1 MTQSQRVLSMDS
13 QLPNNGT
20 MNALFNEKTI
30 KKIIAATLV
39 GVILAAGISTTAFSF
54 SWFSN
59 RNNVTRN
66 IEGKTAGAYFARG
79 RGTKDDPFVINR
91 PIHLYNLAWLQDV
104 GYFDSKK
111 TYFIIEKDL
120 DMTGWTLP
128 PIGNEE
134 HPFIGELDGFDTVHG
149 TNKSA
154 AKISNLTISNNFSDY
169 QRHPSSIKSISGCN
183 AMGFFGTFG
192 EEKKNYAEDAPVA
205 KNFYLDNV
213 TVKSEE
219 KENLIGSLAGYVNG
233 KISGIGISNSTISL
247 PSNKTSFKDYTSNV
261 SDYTSIGYCEDKYK
275 NTAYEKEVALQS
287 SDLDTS
293 QGTEGDGGAEA
304 GNGGSIDMNT
314 MYNNL
319 LSIWDGNEKARM
331 QVPTK
336 RTVTYNLGGTINE
349 AETRVTKWGNDDHT
363 DNDGN
368 IYYYT
373 YYNQK
378 NAGEISSSY
387 TFCFDPLKR
396 GRSFMTLYGRK
407 EITSALSTEVTTI
420 TPKILPYRFIAD
432 STGNNY
438 LSMDENGNIVNKTSK
453 ALATSWFINGQNQIF
468 TRDNNN
474 TQYFLRNVSG
484 SLEITTSS
492 SEATSWTYDQ
502 NNNQISN
509 ENVFINYSE
518 SDGWNLSFSVSYKIT
533 DNSSKYWI
541 CNNGTTLTMPN
552 WSNSES
558 NATLWFIEGEKYATY
573 VNGTKYFLGISS
585 NNSSVVLT
593 TNQSDAFKFNNGY
606 FSIEKTKR
614 TWWGE
619 TYPVT
624 YYMNTETNY
633 SGNSLVIKE
642 THDSKYQ
649 TKIFRAADV
658 SLSISSDDSRSEL
671 TEEATKTTETPTYWT
686 KPTYFPIS
694 GTNGIPDEKNTGY
707 VVSGAYSATD
717 DDPWGDIR
725 VSIFSKS
732 EDEGLSNS
740 GVYDSNNT
748 LQTVYT
754 IDDSGQHTVSSNDFD
769 HYTDSKSKFESILAK
784 DNKYISGLHFMDANI
799 SKDRLI
805 EAEYVR
811 IKNQEYHKEDGY
823 ELPED
828 SIDFQLQRKG
838 YVNFFAG
845 TYYTENTAFFSLHE
859 IERNGSK
866 ISNIREIS
874 EIYENPTAKQA
885 QSYVYKYKDG
895 TYSVPFLHG
904 SRQGIKYDLNG
915 NPLTNTTPTKTK
927 PEGYTETVFKTSW
940 IGKTNS
946 RLEDYCAY
954 YFEIPTN
961 EGEYALGS
969 VSEAA
974 GAYLCYLDIG
984 ANAQRTDITEFHEIK
999 TISVYVYTYPKG
1011 VSFSFIEGV
1020 DAALPIVDERKSASF
1035 SLKESFNGDISVSKS
1050 NDSTVQYET
1059 TGNSQNV
1066 VTEYMFHGYTV
1077 KGNGV
1082 DITKATGLLSS
1093 KIVEDT
1099 ITKITYSLFNEASS
1113 TTIYKKT
1120 TVTEN
1125 GSTTTTNSTL
1135 IDGKESPVDW
1145 PVDLPWNTLPVK
1157 DVATMYVYYVNGKA
1171 VNLVIETTFAE
1182 NYSETEGTHYYKLT
1196 GYEVSITNE
1205 VDVEVVMTQLKDNT
1219 LTVKLKTGT
1228 GETEADYTTLE
1239 INVVTT
1245 LTKNS

>member
-1 MTQSQRVLSMDS
+1 MDS
-13 QLPNNGT
+13 QLPNSGT

-30 KKIIAATLV
+30 KKVITATLV

-79 RGTKDDPFVINR
+79 RGTQDDPFVINR

-120 DMTGWTLP
+120 DMAGWTLP
-128 PIGNEE
+128 PIGNEA

-154 AKISNLTISNNFSDY
+154 VKISNLTISNDFSDY
-169 QRHPSSIKSISGCN
+169 QRHPSSITSISGCN

-192 EEKKNYAEDAPVA
+192 EEKKDYAEDAPVA
-205 KNFYLDNV
+205 KNFYLDKV
-213 TVKSEE
+213 TVKSKEQ
-219 KENLIGSLAGYVNG
+219 ENLIGSLAGYVNG

-247 PSNKTSFKDYTSNV
+247 PSNNHSFKNYTNNL

-275 NTAYEKEVALQS
+275 NTAYEKEVTLQA

-319 LSIWDGNEKARM
+319 LSIWDGNEMSRTR
-331 QVPTK
+331 VPTK
-336 RTVTYNLGGTINE
+336 RTVTYNLDGTINE
-349 AETRVTKWGNDDHT
+349 AETKITEQKEDGIHYSWGNT
-363 DNDGN
+363 
-368 IYYYT
+368 YYYT
-373 YYNQK
+373 YYDQK

-387 TFCFDPLKR
+387 TFAYDPSDN
-396 GRSFMTLYGRK
+396 GRNFMTLYGRK
-407 EITSALSTEVTTI
+407 EITSTLTCEVTTV
-420 TPKILPYRFIAD
+420 TPKALPYRFIAD
-432 STGNNY
+432 PTGNNY
-438 LSMDENGNIVNKTSK
+438 LSMDSNGNIVNQTSK
-453 ALATSWFINGQNQIF
+453 ALASSWFINDKNQIF
-468 TRDNNN
+468 TRDDNN
-474 TQYFLRNVSG
+474 TQHFLRNASG
-484 SLEITTSS
+484 TLEITISS
-492 SEATSWTYDQ
+492 GEATSWTYDQ

-509 ENVFINYSE
+509 EGLFINYSGNR
-518 SDGWNLSFSVSYKIT
+518 GWNLSGYYKIT
-533 DNSSKYWI
+533 DMDSTYWI

-552 WSNSES
+552 TSNSES
-558 NATLWFIEGEKYATY
+558 SATLWFIEGGKYATY
-573 VNGTKYFLGISS
+573 VNGRKYFLGISS
-585 NNSSVVLT
+585 DNSNVILT
-593 TNQSDAFKFNNGY
+593 TNRSDAFKFSNGY
-606 FSIEKTKR
+606 FSIKR
-614 TWWGE
+614 ITGWRMS
-619 TYPVT
+619 T
-624 YYMNTETNY
+624 YYMTTETND
-633 SGNSLVIKE
+633 SGNSLVTIK
-642 THDSKYQ
+642 DQRDWRYQ
-649 TKIFRAADV
+649 TKSADV
-658 SLSISSDDSRSEL
+658 SLSISTDDSKSEIWN
-671 TEEATKTTETPTYWT
+671 EITKTTETPTYWT

-732 EDEGLSNS
+732 SDKGLSNS
-740 GVYDSNNT
+740 GVHGEYNT

-754 IDDSGQHTVSSNDFD
+754 IDDSGEHTVSSNDFD

-784 DNKYISGLHFMDANI
+784 DNDYISGLHFMDAKI
-799 SKDRLI
+799 SKDNLI

-828 SIDFQLQRKG
+828 AIDFHLQRKG

-845 TYYTENTAFFSLHE
+845 TYYTSNTAFFSLHE

-927 PEGYTETVFKTSW
+927 PEGYTKTVFNTKW
-940 IGKTNS
+940 IGKADSSLKN
-946 RLEDYCAY
+946 YCAY

-969 VSEAA
+969 VSGEA

-999 TISVYVYTYPKG
+999 TISVYAYTYPKG

-1035 SLKESFNGDISVSKS
+1035 SLKESFSGDISVSKS

-1125 GSTTTTNSTL
+1125 GSTKTTNSTL
-1135 IDGKESPVDW
+1135 IDGKESSVDW

-1157 DVATMYVYYVNGKA
+1157 DVATMYIYYVNGTA
-1171 VNLVIETTFAE
+1171 VNLAIETTFKE

-1196 GYEVSITNE
+1196 GYKVSITND

-1219 LTVKLKTGT
+1219 LTVKLKTGA

>member
-1 MTQSQRVLSMDS
+1 MDS
-13 QLPNNGT
+13 QLPNSGT

-30 KKIIAATLV
+30 KKIIAATLA

-79 RGTKDDPFVINR
+79 RGTQDDPFVINR

-128 PIGNEE
+128 PIGNES
-134 HPFIGELDGFDTVHG
+134 HPFIGELDGFDTIHG

-154 AKISNLTISNNFSDY
+154 AKISNLTISNKFSDY
-169 QRHPSSIKSISGCN
+169 QRHPSSITSISGCN

-192 EEKKNYAEDAPVA
+192 EEKKDYAEDAPVA
-205 KNFYLDNV
+205 KNFYLDKV
-213 TVKSEE
+213 TVKSKEQ
-219 KENLIGSLAGYVNG
+219 ENLIGSLAGYVNG
-233 KISGIGISNSTISL
+233 KISDIGISNSTISL
-247 PSNKTSFKDYTSNV
+247 PSNNHSFKNYTSNV

-275 NTAYEKEVALQS
+275 NTAYEKEVVLQS

-336 RTVTYNLGGTINE
+336 RTVTYNLDGTINE
-349 AETRVTKWGNDDHT
+349 AETKITEQKEDGNHTYSWGNT
-363 DNDGN
+363 
-368 IYYYT
+368 YYYT
-373 YYNQK
+373 YYDQK

-387 TFCFDPLKR
+387 TFAYDPSDN
-396 GRSFMTLYGRK
+396 GRNFMTLYGRK
-407 EITSALSTEVTTI
+407 EITSTLTCEVTTV
-420 TPKILPYRFIAD
+420 TPKALPYRFIAD

-438 LSMDENGNIVNKTSK
+438 LSMDENGNIVNQTSK
-453 ALATSWFINGQNQIF
+453 ALASPWFINDQNQIF
-468 TRDNNN
+468 TRDSKN
-474 TQYFLRNVSG
+474 TQYFLRNALG
-484 SLEITTSS
+484 TLEITTSS
-492 SEATSWTYDQ
+492 GEATSWTYDQ
-502 NNNQISN
+502 NNNQISDGGL
-509 ENVFINYSE
+509 FINYSE
-518 SDGWNLSFSVSYKIT
+518 NRGWNLSASAYYKIT
-533 DNSSKYWI
+533 DMDSTCWI

-552 WSNSES
+552 ASNSES
-558 NATLWFIEGEKYATY
+558 NATLWYLDGENYATN
-573 VNGTKYFLGISS
+573 VNGTKYYLGISS
-585 NNSSVVLT
+585 NNSNVILT
-593 TNQSDAFKFNNGY
+593 INQSDAFEFNNGY
-606 FSIEKTKR
+606 FSIERGTG
-614 TWWGE
+614 WWN
-619 TYPVT
+619 T
-624 YYMNTETNY
+624 YYMTTEE
-633 SGNSLVIKE
+633 NSLVIKRGRRGWQ
-642 THDSKYQ
+642 YQ
-649 TKIFRAADV
+649 TKLADVSDV
-658 SLSISSDDSRSEL
+658 SLSISTDDSKSEIWN
-671 TEEATKTTETPTYWT
+671 EITKTTETPTYWT

-707 VVSGAYSATD
+707 VVSGAYSATNK
-717 DDPWGDIR
+717 DPWGDIR

-732 EDEGLSNS
+732 SNKGLSNS
-740 GVYDSNNT
+740 GVHGKYNT

-754 IDDSGQHTVSSNDFD
+754 IDDSGEHIVSSNDFD

-784 DNKYISGLHFMDANI
+784 DNDYISGLHFMDANI
-799 SKDRLI
+799 SKDHLI

-845 TYYTENTAFFSLHE
+845 TYYTSNTAFFSLHE

-915 NPLTNTTPTKTK
+915 NPLTNTAPTKTK
-927 PEGYTETVFKTSW
+927 PEGYTKTVFNTKW
-940 IGKTNS
+940 IGKADS
-946 RLEDYCAY
+946 SLKDYCAY

-969 VSEAA
+969 VSGAA

-999 TISVYVYTYPKG
+999 TISVYAYTYPKG

-1050 NDSTVQYET
+1050 NDSTIQYKT

-1099 ITKITYSLFNEASS
+1099 ITKITYSLFNETSS

-1125 GSTTTTNSTL
+1125 DSTTTTNSTL
-1135 IDGKESPVDW
+1135 IDGKESSVDW

-1157 DVATMYVYYVNGKA
+1157 DVATMYVYYVNGTA
-1171 VNLVIETTFAE
+1171 VNLAIETTFKE
-1182 NYSETEGTHYYKLT
+1182 NYSEAEGTHYYKLT
-1196 GYEVSITNE
+1196 GYKVSITND

-1219 LTVKLKTGT
+1219 LTVKLKTGA

>member
-1 MTQSQRVLSMDS
+1 MDS
-13 QLPNNGT
+13 QLPNSGT

-79 RGTKDDPFVINR
+79 RGTQDDPFVINR

-128 PIGNEE
+128 PIGNEA

-154 AKISNLTISNNFSDY
+154 VKISNLTISNKFSDF
-169 QRHPSSIKSISGCN
+169 QRHPSSITSISGCN

-192 EEKKNYAEDAPVA
+192 EEKKDYAEDAPVA
-205 KNFYLDNV
+205 KNFYLDKV

-219 KENLIGSLAGYVNG
+219 QENLIGSLAGYVNG
-233 KISGIGISNSTISL
+233 KISGIGISNSTIRL
-247 PSNKTSFKDYTSNV
+247 PSNNHSFKDYTSNL

-319 LSIWDGNEKARM
+319 LSIWNGNEMSRTQA
-331 QVPTK
+331 PTK
-336 RTVTYNLGGTINE
+336 RIVTYNLDGTINE
-349 AETRVTKWGNDDHT
+349 AETMVTEWKE
-363 DNDGN
+363 DGN
-368 IYYYT
+368 RTDTQGNTYYYT
-373 YYNQK
+373 YYDQK
-378 NAGEISSSY
+378 NASEISSSY
-387 TFCFDPLKR
+387 TFCFDPDDE
-396 GRSFMTLYGRK
+396 GSSFMTLYGRK
-407 EITSALSTEVTTI
+407 EIASTLTCEVTTV
-420 TPKILPYRFIAD
+420 TPKILPYSFIAD

-438 LSMDENGNIVNKTSK
+438 LSMDENGNIVNQTSK
-453 ALATSWFINGQNQIF
+453 ALATSWLTNGKNQIF

-474 TQYFLRNVSG
+474 TQYFLRNASG

-492 SEATSWTYDQ
+492 SEATSWTYDK

-518 SDGWNLSFSVSYKIT
+518 SEGWNLSFSVSYKIT

-552 WSNSES
+552 KSDSES
-558 NATLWFIEGEKYATY
+558 NATLWFIEGGKYATY
-573 VNGTKYFLGISS
+573 VKGTKYFLGISS
-585 NNSSVVLT
+585 DNKNVVLT
-593 TNQSDAFKFNNGY
+593 TNQNDAFTFNNGY
-606 FSIEKTKR
+606 FSIERVKKIL
-614 TWWGE
+614 WWE
-619 TYPVT
+619 TYTT
-624 YYMNTETNY
+624 YYMTIEENNN
-633 SGNSLVIKE
+633 GNSLVISDE
-642 THDSKYQ
+642 QGRQYQ
-649 TKIFRAADV
+649 TKIFRAAEI
-658 SLSISSDDSRSEL
+658 SLSISSDDSKSEL
-671 TEEATKTTETPTYWT
+671 TGEATKTSETPTYWA
-686 KPTYFPIS
+686 KPTYYPIS

-717 DDPWGDIR
+717 NDPWGDIR
-725 VSIFSKS
+725 VSIYDKS
-732 EDEGLSNS
+732 WNKGLSNS
-740 GVYDSNNT
+740 GVYGRYNT

-754 IDDSGQHTVSSNDFD
+754 IDDNGTHTVSSNSFD

-784 DNKYISGLHFMDANI
+784 DNDYISGLHFMDANI
-799 SKDRLI
+799 SKDHLI

-828 SIDFQLQRKG
+828 AIDFHLQRKG

-845 TYYTENTAFFSLHE
+845 TYYPNNNAFFSLHE

-885 QSYVYKYKDG
+885 QSYVYKYEDG

-927 PEGYTETVFKTSW
+927 PEGYSKTVFKTSW
-940 IGKTNS
+940 IGERKS
-946 RLEDYCAY
+946 LENYYAY

-969 VSEAA
+969 VSGAA

-999 TISVYVYTYPKG
+999 TISLYAYTYPKG
-1011 VSFSFIEGV
+1011 VSFSFVEGV

-1050 NDSTVQYET
+1050 NDSTIQYET
-1059 TGNSQNV
+1059 TSNSQNV

-1082 DITKATGLLSS
+1082 DIAKATGLLSS

-1125 GSTTTTNSTL
+1125 DSTTTTNSTL
-1135 IDGKESPVDW
+1135 IDGKESSVDW
-1145 PVDLPWNTLPVK
+1145 PVDLPWDALPVK

-1171 VNLVIETTFAE
+1171 VNLVIETTFKE

-1196 GYEVSITNE
+1196 GYKVSITND

-1228 GETEADYTTLE
+1228 EETEADYTTLE

-1245 LTKNS
+1245 LAKNS

>member
-1 MTQSQRVLSMDS
+1 MGQPVAKL
-13 QLPNNGT
+13 GT

-30 KKIIAATLV
+30 KKIIAAALS

-59 RNNVTRN
+59 RNNVTRD
-66 IEGKTAGAYFARG
+66 IQGRTAGAYFARG
-79 RGTKDDPFVINR
+79 KGTKDDPFVINR
-91 PIHLYNLAWLQDV
+91 PIHLYNLVWLQDV
-104 GYFDSKK
+104 GHFDSKK

-128 PIGNEE
+128 PIGNES
-134 HPFIGELDGFDTVHG
+134 HPFIGELDGLDTVHG
-149 TNKSA
+149 TNKTA
-154 AKISNLTISNNFSDY
+154 VKISNLTISNNFSDY
-169 QRHPSSIKSISGCN
+169 GRHPSSITSISGCN

-192 EEKKNYAEDAPVA
+192 EEKKDYAEDAPVA

-213 TVKSEE
+213 TVKSKEQ
-219 KENLIGSLAGYVNG
+219 ENLVGTLAGYVNG
-233 KISGIGISNSTISL
+233 EISDIGISNSKISL
-247 PSNKTSFKDYTSNV
+247 PASNRSYKNYTSNV

-275 NTAYEKEVALQS
+275 NTAYEKEAILQS
-287 SDLDTS
+287 SDINTS

-319 LSIWDGNEKARM
+319 LSIWNGNEMSRTQA
-331 QVPTK
+331 PTK
-336 RTVTYNLGGTINE
+336 RTVTYNLDGTINE
-349 AETRVTKWGNDDHT
+349 DETKVIEWGDDGKRQT
-363 DNDGN
+363 SGYPKNT
-368 IYYYT
+368 YYYT
-373 YYNQK
+373 YYDQK
-378 NAGEISSSY
+378 NGDEISSSY
-387 TFCFDPLKR
+387 TFAYDPSDN
-396 GRSFMTLYGRK
+396 GRNFMTLYGRK
-407 EITSALSTEVTTI
+407 EITSTLTCEVTTVA
-420 TPKILPYRFIAD
+420 PKALPYRFIAD

-438 LSMDENGNIVNKTSK
+438 LSMDENGNIVNQTSK
-453 ALATSWFINGQNQIF
+453 ALASPWFINDQNQIF
-468 TRDNNN
+468 TRDSKN
-474 TQYFLRNVSG
+474 TQYFLRNASG
-484 SLEITTSS
+484 TLEITTSS
-492 SEATSWTYDQ
+492 GEATSWTYDQ
-502 NNNQISN
+502 NNNQISDGGL
-509 ENVFINYSE
+509 FINYSE
-518 SDGWNLSFSVSYKIT
+518 NRGWSLSASAYYRIT
-533 DNSSKYWI
+533 DMGSTYWI

-552 WSNSES
+552 KSNSES
-558 NATLWFIEGEKYATY
+558 NATLWYLDGENYATN
-573 VNGTKYFLGISS
+573 VNGTKYYLGISS
-585 NNSSVVLT
+585 NNSNVVLT
-593 TNQSDAFKFNNGY
+593 ANQSDAFKFNNGY
-606 FSIEKTKR
+606 FSIER
-614 TWWGE
+614 TETDWWGN
-619 TYPVT
+619 TNPVT
-624 YYMNTETNY
+624 YYMTTEKNY
-633 SGNSLVIKE
+633 SGNSL
-642 THDSKYQ
+642 TASTNQSWQYQ
-649 TKIFRAADV
+649 TKLYQTADV
-658 SLSISSDDSRSEL
+658 SLSISTDDSKSEIFN
-671 TEEATKTTETPTYWT
+671 EITKTTETPTYWT

-707 VVSGAYSATD
+707 VVSGAYSATNS
-717 DDPWGDIR
+717 DPWGDIR
-725 VSIFSKS
+725 VSIYSKS
-732 EDEGLSNS
+732 WRNGLYKS
-740 GVYDSNNT
+740 GVYGENST

-754 IDDSGQHTVSSNDFD
+754 IDDSGEHTVSSNDFD
-769 HYTDSKSKFESILAK
+769 HYTDSKSKFETVLAK
-784 DNKYISGLHFMDANI
+784 DNNYISGLHFMDASI

-904 SRQGIKYDLNG
+904 SRQDVKYDLNG

-927 PEGYTETVFKTSW
+927 PEGYIKTVFKTSW

-946 RLEDYCAY
+946 SLKNYYAY

-969 VSEAA
+969 VSDAA

-999 TISVYVYTYPKG
+999 TISVYAYTYPKG

-1020 DAALPIVDERKSASF
+1020 NAALPIVDDRKSASF
-1035 SLKESFNGDISVSKS
+1035 SLKKSFSGDMSVSKS
-1050 NDSTVQYET
+1050 NDSTIQYET

-1077 KGNGV
+1077 KGNGTT
-1082 DITKATGLLSS
+1082 IEKATGILSS

-1099 ITKITYSLFNEASS
+1099 ITKITYSLFNETAS

-1125 GSTTTTNSTL
+1125 GSTTTTNTTYV
-1135 IDGKESPVDW
+1135 DGKESSVDW

-1157 DVATMYVYYVNGKA
+1157 DVATMYVYYVNGKT
-1171 VNLVIETTFAE
+1171 VNLAIETTFKE

-1196 GYEVSITNE
+1196 GYKVSITND
-1205 VDVEVVMTQLKDNT
+1205 VDVEVVMTKLTDNT
-1219 LTVKLKTGT
+1219 LTVKLKTGA
-1228 GETEADYTTLE
+1228 GETEADYTALE
-1239 INVVTT
+1239 INVMTT
-1245 LTKNS
+1245 LPKNS

>member
-1 MTQSQRVLSMDS
+1 
-13 QLPNNGT
+13 

-30 KKIIAATLV
+30 KKIIAAVLS

-59 RNNVTRN
+59 RNNVTRD
-66 IEGKTAGAYFARG
+66 IQGRTAGAYFARG
-79 RGTKDDPFVINR
+79 KGTKDDPFVINR

-104 GYFDSKK
+104 GHFDSKK

-128 PIGNEE
+128 PIGNES

-149 TNKSA
+149 TNKTA
-154 AKISNLTISNNFSDY
+154 VKISNLTISNNFSDY
-169 QRHPSSIKSISGCN
+169 GRHPSSITSISGCN

-192 EEKKNYAEDAPVA
+192 EEKKDYAKNAPVA
-205 KNFYLDNV
+205 KNFYLENI
-213 TVKSEE
+213 TVKSKEQ
-219 KENLIGSLAGYVNG
+219 ENLVGTLAGYVNG
-233 KISGIGISNSTISL
+233 EISDVGISNSKISL
-247 PSNKTSFKDYTSNV
+247 PASNSSYKNYTSNV
-261 SDYTSIGYCEDKYK
+261 SDYTSIGYCENKYK

-319 LSIWDGNEKARM
+319 LSIWDGNEMSRT

-336 RTVTYNLGGTINE
+336 RTVTYNLDGTINE
-349 AETRVTKWGNDDHT
+349 DETKVTEWDYDGERTANDARNT
-363 DNDGN
+363 S
-368 IYYYT
+368 YYYT
-373 YYNQK
+373 YYDQK
-378 NAGEISSSY
+378 NGDEISSSY
-387 TFCFDPLKR
+387 TFAYDPSDN
-396 GRSFMTLYGRK
+396 GRNFMTLYGRK
-407 EITSALSTEVTTI
+407 EIASTLTTEVTTV

-438 LSMDENGNIVNKTSK
+438 LSMDANGNIVNQTSK
-453 ALATSWFINGQNQIF
+453 ALATSWLTDGKNQIF

-474 TQYFLRNVSG
+474 TQYFLRNASG
-484 SLEITTSS
+484 SLGITTSS
-492 SEATSWTYDQ
+492 SEATSWTYDK

-518 SDGWNLSFSVSYKIT
+518 SEGWNLSFSVSYKIT
-533 DNSSKYWI
+533 DNSSNYWI

-552 WSNSES
+552 KSDSES
-558 NATLWFIEGEKYATY
+558 NATLWFIEGGKYATY

-585 NNSSVVLT
+585 DNKNVVLT
-593 TNQSDAFKFNNGY
+593 TNQNDAFTFNNGY
-606 FSIEKTKR
+606 FSIER
-614 TWWGE
+614 TEKILWWE
-619 TYPVT
+619 TYTT
-624 YYMNTETNY
+624 YYMTIEENNN
-633 SGNSLVIKE
+633 GNSLVLRDE
-642 THDSKYQ
+642 QDRQYQ
-649 TKIFRAADV
+649 TKIFRAADI

-671 TEEATKTTETPTYWT
+671 TEENTKTTETATYWT

-694 GTNGIPDEKNTGY
+694 GANGIPDEKNTGY
-707 VVSGAYSATD
+707 VVSGAYSATNK
-717 DDPWGDIR
+717 DPWGDIR
-725 VSIFSKS
+725 VSIYSKNRWQ
-732 EDEGLSNS
+732 GLSNS
-740 GVYDSNNT
+740 GVHGKSNT
-748 LQTVYT
+748 LETVYT
-754 IDDSGQHTVSSNDFD
+754 IDDNGTHTISSNSFD
-769 HYTDSKSKFESILAK
+769 HYTDSKSKFETVLAK
-784 DNKYISGLHFMDANI
+784 DNNYISGLHFMDANI
-799 SKDRLI
+799 SKDNLI

-828 SIDFQLQRKG
+828 AIDFHLQRKG

-845 TYYTENTAFFSLHE
+845 TYYINNNIKNNAFFSFHE
-859 IERNGSK
+859 IERSGSK

-885 QSYVYKYKDG
+885 QSYVYKYKDE

-927 PEGYTETVFKTSW
+927 PEGYTKTVFKTSW
-940 IGKTNS
+940 IGKRNS
-946 RLEDYCAY
+946 LEDYYAY

-969 VSEAA
+969 VPEAD

-999 TISVYVYTYPKG
+999 TISVYAYTYPKG

-1050 NDSTVQYET
+1050 NDSTIQYQT
-1059 TGNSQNV
+1059 TDQNQNV

-1077 KGNGV
+1077 KGNGM
-1082 DITKATGLLSS
+1082 DIAKATGILSS

-1125 GSTTTTNSTL
+1125 GSTKTTNNTL
-1135 IDGKESPVDW
+1135 IDGKESSVDW

-1157 DVATMYVYYVNGKA
+1157 DVATMYVYYVNGTA
-1171 VNLVIETTFAE
+1171 VNLAIETTFKE

-1196 GYEVSITNE
+1196 GYKVSITND

-1239 INVVTT
+1239 INVMTT
-1245 LTKNS
+1245 LPKNS

>member
-1 MTQSQRVLSMDS
+1 MDS

-79 RGTKDDPFVINR
+79 RGTQDDPFVINR

-128 PIGNEE
+128 PIGNEN

-169 QRHPSSIKSISGCN
+169 GRHPSSITSISGCN

-192 EEKKNYAEDAPVA
+192 EEKKDYAEDAPVA
-205 KNFYLDNV
+205 KNFYLNNI
-213 TVKSEE
+213 TVKSKEQ
-219 KENLIGSLAGYVNG
+219 ENLVGTLAGYVNG
-233 KISGIGISNSTISL
+233 EISDIGVADSKISVPTNNRSY
-247 PSNKTSFKDYTSNV
+247 KDYTSNV

-275 NTAYEKEVALQS
+275 NTAYEKEVTLQAS
-287 SDLDTS
+287 NLDTS

-319 LSIWDGNEKARM
+319 LSIWNGNEMSRTQA
-331 QVPTK
+331 PTK
-336 RTVTYNLGGTINE
+336 RTVTYNLDGTINE
-349 AETRVTKWGNDDHT
+349 AETMVTEWKE
-363 DNDGN
+363 DGN
-368 IYYYT
+368 RTDTQGNTYYYT
-373 YYNQK
+373 YYDQK

-387 TFCFDPLKR
+387 TFCFDPDDE
-396 GRSFMTLYGRK
+396 GSSFMTLYGRK
-407 EITSALSTEVTTI
+407 EIASTLTCEVTTV
-420 TPKILPYRFIAD
+420 TPKILPYSFIAD

-438 LSMDENGNIVNKTSK
+438 LSMDENGDIVNQTSK
-453 ALATSWFINGQNQIF
+453 ALTSSWFINDQNQIF
-468 TRDNNN
+468 TRDNKN
-474 TQYFLRNVSG
+474 TQYFLRNASG
-484 SLEITTSS
+484 VLEITTSS
-492 SEATSWTYDQ
+492 GEATSWTYDQ
-502 NNNQISN
+502 NNNLISN
-509 ENVFINYSE
+509 GELFINYSE
-518 SDGWNLSFSVSYKIT
+518 NRGWSLSASAYYKIT
-533 DNSSKYWI
+533 DISSNYWI

-552 WSNSES
+552 KSNSES
-558 NATLWFIEGEKYATY
+558 NATHWYLDGDNYATN
-573 VNGTKYFLGISS
+573 VNGTKYHLGISS
-585 NNSSVVLT
+585 NNYNVILT

-606 FSIEKTKR
+606 FSIER
-614 TWWGE
+614 TEYDFW
-619 TYPVT
+619 TDTSYIVT
-624 YYMNTETNY
+624 YYMTTERNY
-633 SGNSLVIKE
+633 SGNSL
-642 THDSKYQ
+642 TASTNQNWQYQ
-649 TKIFRAADV
+649 TKLYQAEEA
-658 SLSISSDDSRSEL
+658 SLSISTDDSKSEIFNE
-671 TEEATKTTETPTYWT
+671 TTKTTETPTYWT
-686 KPTYFPIS
+686 KPTYYPIS

-707 VVSGAYSATD
+707 VVSGAYSATNS
-717 DDPWGDIR
+717 DPWGDIR
-725 VSIFSKS
+725 VSIYSKS
-732 EDEGLSNS
+732 WNKGLSES
-740 GVYDSNNT
+740 GVYGRNNT
-748 LQTVYT
+748 LKTVYT
-754 IDDSGQHTVSSNDFD
+754 IDDKGQHTVSSNDFD

-784 DNKYISGLHFMDANI
+784 DNKYISGLHFMDASI

-823 ELPED
+823 ELSED

-845 TYYTENTAFFSLHE
+845 TYYTKNTAFFSLHE

-885 QSYVYKYKDG
+885 QSYVYKYNDG

-927 PEGYTETVFKTSW
+927 PEGYSKPVFKTSW
-940 IGKTNS
+940 IGKADFSLKN
-946 RLEDYCAY
+946 YCAY

-969 VSEAA
+969 VPKAD

-999 TISVYVYTYPKG
+999 TISVYAYTYPKG

-1035 SLKESFNGDISVSKS
+1035 SLKESFSGDISVSKS

-1059 TGNSQNV
+1059 TDQNQNV

-1082 DITKATGLLSS
+1082 DIAKATGLLSS

-1099 ITKITYSLFNEASS
+1099 ITKITYSLFNETSS

-1125 GSTTTTNSTL
+1125 GSTKTTNSTL
-1135 IDGKESPVDW
+1135 IDGKESSVDW
-1145 PVDLPWNTLPVK
+1145 PIDLPWNTLPVK

-1171 VNLVIETTFAE
+1171 VNLVIETTFKE

-1196 GYEVSITNE
+1196 GYKVSITSD
-1205 VDVEVVMTQLKDNT
+1205 VDVEVVLTQLKDNT
-1219 LTVKLKTGT
+1219 LTIKLKTGT
-1228 GETEADYTTLE
+1228 GETEGDYTTLE
-1239 INVVTT
+1239 VNVVTT

>member
-1 MTQSQRVLSMDS
+1 MDS

-30 KKIIAATLV
+30 KKIIAAALV

-79 RGTKDDPFVINR
+79 RGTKDYPFVINR

-120 DMTGWTLP
+120 DMAGWTLP
-128 PIGNEE
+128 PIGNEV

-154 AKISNLTISNNFSDY
+154 VKISNLTISNKFSDF
-169 QRHPSSIKSISGCN
+169 QRHPSSITSISGCN

-192 EEKKNYAEDAPVA
+192 EEKKDYAEDAPVA
-205 KNFYLDNV
+205 KNFYLDKV

-219 KENLIGSLAGYVNG
+219 QENLIGSLAGYVNG
-233 KISGIGISNSTISL
+233 KISGIGISNSTIRL
-247 PSNKTSFKDYTSNV
+247 PSNNHSFKDYTSNL

-319 LSIWDGNEKARM
+319 LSIWDGSKNSRTQA
-331 QVPTK
+331 PIK
-336 RTVTYNLGGTINE
+336 RTVTYNLDGTINE
-349 AETRVTKWGNDDHT
+349 AETKVTEWGY
-363 DNDGN
+363 DGDRRTGGYPKN
-368 IYYYT
+368 TYYYT
-373 YYNQK
+373 YYDQK

-387 TFCFDPLKR
+387 TFCFDPDDE

-407 EITSALSTEVTTI
+407 EITSALTCEVTTI

-438 LSMDENGNIVNKTSK
+438 LSMDENGNIVNQTSK
-453 ALATSWFINGQNQIF
+453 ALATSWLANGKNQIF

-474 TQYFLRNVSG
+474 TQYFLRNASG

-492 SEATSWTYDQ
+492 SEATSWTYDK

-518 SDGWNLSFSVSYKIT
+518 SEGWNLSFSVSYKIT
-533 DNSSKYWI
+533 DNSSNYWI

-552 WSNSES
+552 KSDSES
-558 NATLWFIEGEKYATY
+558 NATLWFIEGGKYATY
-573 VNGTKYFLGISS
+573 VKGTKYFLGISS
-585 NNSSVVLT
+585 DNKNVVLT
-593 TNQSDAFKFNNGY
+593 TNQNDAFTFNNGY
-606 FSIEKTKR
+606 FSIKR
-614 TWWGE
+614 VKKILLWE
-619 TYPVT
+619 TYTT
-624 YYMNTETNY
+624 YYMTIEENNN
-633 SGNSLVIKE
+633 GNSLVARE
-642 THDSKYQ
+642 EQDRQYQ

-671 TEEATKTTETPTYWT
+671 TEENTKTTETPTYWT

-717 DDPWGDIR
+717 NDPWGDIR
-725 VSIFSKS
+725 VSIYSKNRWQ
-732 EDEGLSNS
+732 GLSNS
-740 GVYDSNNT
+740 GVHDESNT
-748 LQTVYT
+748 LETVYT
-754 IDDSGQHTVSSNDFD
+754 IDDNGTHTVSSNSFD

-828 SIDFQLQRKG
+828 AIDFHLQRKG

-845 TYYTENTAFFSLHE
+845 TYYPNNNAFFSLHE

-866 ISNIREIS
+866 ISSIREIS

-885 QSYVYKYKDG
+885 QSYVYKYKDE

-927 PEGYTETVFKTSW
+927 PEGYSKTVFKTSW
-940 IGKTNS
+940 IGKRKS
-946 RLEDYCAY
+946 LENYYAY

-969 VSEAA
+969 VSGAA

-999 TISVYVYTYPKG
+999 TISVYAYTYPKG

-1093 KIVEDT
+1093 KIVEDA

-1125 GSTTTTNSTL
+1125 GSTKTTNNTL
-1135 IDGKESPVDW
+1135 IDGKESSVDW
-1145 PVDLPWNTLPVK
+1145 PVDLPWDTLPVK

-1196 GYEVSITNE
+1196 GYKVSITND
-1205 VDVEVVMTQLKDNT
+1205 VDVEVVLTQLKDNT
-1219 LTVKLKTGT
+1219 LTIKLKTGA
-1228 GETEADYTTLE
+1228 GETEDDYTTLE
-1239 INVVTT
+1239 VNVVTT

>member
-1 MTQSQRVLSMDS
+1 MDS

-59 RNNVTRN
+59 RNNVTKN

-79 RGTKDDPFVINR
+79 RGTQDDPFVINR
-91 PIHLYNLAWLQDV
+91 PIHLYNLSWLQDV

-128 PIGNEE
+128 PIGNEA

-154 AKISNLTISNNFSDY
+154 VKISNLTISNKFSDF
-169 QRHPSSIKSISGCN
+169 QRHPSSITSISGCN

-192 EEKKNYAEDAPVA
+192 EEKKDYAEDAPVA

-213 TVKSEE
+213 TVKS
-219 KENLIGSLAGYVNG
+219 KEQKNLIGSLAGYVNG

-319 LSIWDGNEKARM
+319 LSIWDGSKNSRTQA
-331 QVPTK
+331 PIK
-336 RTVTYNLGGTINE
+336 RTITYNLDGTINE
-349 AETRVTKWGNDDHT
+349 DETKVTEWGD
-363 DNDGN
+363 DGN
-368 IYYYT
+368 KWDPYYYT
-373 YYNQK
+373 YYDQK

-387 TFCFDPLKR
+387 TFCYDPSDF

-407 EITSALSTEVTTI
+407 EITSTRTCEVTTV
-420 TPKILPYRFIAD
+420 TPKALPYRFVAD
-432 STGNNY
+432 STSNNY
-438 LSMDENGNIVNKTSK
+438 LSMDENGNIVNQTSK
-453 ALATSWFINGQNQIF
+453 ALATSWFINDQNQIF

-474 TQYFLRNVSG
+474 TQHFLRNVSG
-484 SLEITTSS
+484 TLEITTSS
-492 SEATSWTYDQ
+492 GEATSWTYDQ

-509 ENVFINYSE
+509 GGLFINYSE
-518 SDGWNLSFSVSYKIT
+518 SDGWNLSAPTFYKIT
-533 DNSSKYWI
+533 DNDGSNFWI

-552 WSNSES
+552 ASNSES
-558 NATLWFIEGEKYATY
+558 NATLWYLDGENYATN
-573 VNGTKYFLGISS
+573 VNGIKYYLGTSS
-585 NNSSVVLT
+585 DNSNVILT
-593 TNQSDAFKFNNGY
+593 TNQSDAFEFNNGY
-606 FSIEKTKR
+606 FSIKR
-614 TWWGE
+614 TEKNFLGW
-619 TYPVT
+619 TYTVT
-624 YYMNTETNY
+624 YYMTTEE
-633 SGNSLVIKE
+633 NSLVIKRNQ
-642 THDSKYQ
+642 KNWRYQ
-649 TKIFRAADV
+649 TKSADV
-658 SLSISSDDSRSEL
+658 SLSISTDDSKSE
-671 TEEATKTTETPTYWT
+671 TWNEITKTTETPTYWT

-707 VVSGAYSATD
+707 VVSGAYSVTD

-725 VSIFSKS
+725 VSVFDKRRNN
-732 EDEGLSNS
+732 GLFNS
-740 GVYDSNNT
+740 GVYDENNT
-748 LQTVYT
+748 LRTVYT
-754 IDDSGQHTVSSNDFD
+754 IDDNGTHTVSSNSFD
-769 HYTDSKSKFESILAK
+769 HYTDSKFKFESILAK
-784 DNKYISGLHFMDANI
+784 DNDYISGLHFMDANI
-799 SKDRLI
+799 SKDNLI

-828 SIDFQLQRKG
+828 AIDFHLQRKG

-845 TYYTENTAFFSLHE
+845 TYYINNNIKNNAFFSFHE

-885 QSYVYKYKDG
+885 QSYVYKYKDE

-927 PEGYTETVFKTSW
+927 PEGYTKTVFKTSW
-940 IGKTNS
+940 IGKRDS
-946 RLEDYCAY
+946 LEDYCAY

-969 VSEAA
+969 VPGAA

-999 TISVYVYTYPKG
+999 TISVYAYTYPKG

-1020 DAALPIVDERKSASF
+1020 NAALPIVDDRKGASF
-1035 SLKESFNGDISVSKS
+1035 SLKESFSGDISVSKS

-1082 DITKATGLLSS
+1082 DIAKATGLLSS

-1099 ITKITYSLFNEASS
+1099 ITKITYSLFNETSS

-1125 GSTTTTNSTL
+1125 DSTTTTNSTL
-1135 IDGKESPVDW
+1135 IDGKESTVDW

-1171 VNLVIETTFAE
+1171 VNLAIETTFKE

-1196 GYEVSITNE
+1196 GYKVSITND

-1219 LTVKLKTGT
+1219 LTIKLKTGT
-1228 GETEADYTTLE
+1228 GETEDDYTTLE
-1239 INVVTT
+1239 VNVVTT
-1245 LTKNS
+1245 LNKNS

>member
-1 MTQSQRVLSMDS
+1 
-13 QLPNNGT
+13 

-128 PIGNEE
+128 PIGNES

-149 TNKSA
+149 TNKTA
-154 AKISNLTISNNFSDY
+154 VKISNLTISNNFSDY
-169 QRHPSSIKSISGCN
+169 GRHPSSITSISGCN

-192 EEKKNYAEDAPVA
+192 EEKKDYAEDAPVA

-213 TVKSEE
+213 NVKSEE
-219 KENLIGSLAGYVNG
+219 QENLIGSLAGYVNG
-233 KISGIGISNSTISL
+233 KISDIGISNSTISL
-247 PSNKTSFKDYTSNV
+247 PANNHSFKNYTSNV

-275 NTAYEKEVALQS
+275 NTAYEKEVTLQT

-319 LSIWDGNEKARM
+319 LSIWNGNEMSRTQA
-331 QVPTK
+331 PTK
-336 RTVTYNLGGTINE
+336 RTVTYNLDGTINE
-349 AETRVTKWGNDDHT
+349 AETMVTERKEDGDRQDSKWDT
-363 DNDGN
+363 
-368 IYYYT
+368 YYYT
-373 YYNQK
+373 YYDQK
-378 NAGEISSSY
+378 NGNEISSSY
-387 TFCFDPLKR
+387 TFAYDPSDN
-396 GRSFMTLYGRK
+396 GRNFMTLYGRK
-407 EITSALSTEVTTI
+407 EITSTLTCEVTTVA
-420 TPKILPYRFIAD
+420 PKALPYRFIAD

-438 LSMDENGNIVNKTSK
+438 LSMDENGNIVNQTSK
-453 ALATSWFINGQNQIF
+453 ALASPWFINDQNQIF
-468 TRDNNN
+468 TRDSKN
-474 TQYFLRNVSG
+474 TQYFLRNASG
-484 SLEITTSS
+484 TLEIATSS
-492 SEATSWTYDQ
+492 GEASSWTYDQ

-509 ENVFINYSE
+509 GGLFINYSE
-518 SDGWNLSFSVSYKIT
+518 NRGWNLSVSAYYKIT
-533 DNSSKYWI
+533 DMDSTYWI

-552 WSNSES
+552 RSNSES
-558 NATLWFIEGEKYATY
+558 NATLWYLDGENYATN
-573 VNGTKYFLGISS
+573 VNGTKYYLGISS
-585 NNSSVVLT
+585 NNSNVVLT

-606 FSIEKTKR
+606 FSIER
-614 TWWGE
+614 TERHWGG
-619 TYPVT
+619 TRTVT
-624 YYMNTETNY
+624 YYMNTRKSNY
-633 SGNSLVIKE
+633 SGNSLTVSE
-642 THDSKYQ
+642 NQSWQYQ
-649 TKIFRAADV
+649 TKLYQTADV
-658 SLSISSDDSRSEL
+658 SLSISTDDSKSEIFN
-671 TEEATKTTETPTYWT
+671 EITKTTETPTYWT
-686 KPTYFPIS
+686 KPTYYPIS

-717 DDPWGDIR
+717 NDPWGDIR
-725 VSIFSKS
+725 VSVYGKNWG
-732 EDEGLSNS
+732 DGLYNS
-740 GVYDSNNT
+740 GVYGKNST

-769 HYTDSKSKFESILAK
+769 HYTDSKSKFETVLAK
-784 DNKYISGLHFMDANI
+784 DNKYISGLHFMDAKI
-799 SKDRLI
+799 SKDHLI

-828 SIDFQLQRKG
+828 SIDFELQRKG

-845 TYYTENTAFFSLHE
+845 TYYTSNTAFFSLHE

-915 NPLTNTTPTKTK
+915 NPLTNTAPTKTK
-927 PEGYTETVFKTSW
+927 PEGYTKTVFKTSW
-940 IGKTNS
+940 IGKADFSLKN
-946 RLEDYCAY
+946 YCAY

-969 VSEAA
+969 VSGAA

-999 TISVYVYTYPKG
+999 TISVYAYTYPKG

-1035 SLKESFNGDISVSKS
+1035 SLKESFSGNISVSKS

-1059 TGNSQNV
+1059 TDQNQNV

-1125 GSTTTTNSTL
+1125 GSTKTTNSTL
-1135 IDGKESPVDW
+1135 IDGKESSVDW

-1157 DVATMYVYYVNGKA
+1157 DVATIYVYYVNGKA

-1196 GYEVSITNE
+1196 GYKVSITND
-1205 VDVEVVMTQLKDNT
+1205 VDVEVVLAQLKDNT
-1219 LTVKLKTGT
+1219 LTIKLKTGT
-1228 GETEADYTTLE
+1228 GETEGDYTTLE
-1239 INVVTT
+1239 VNVVTT

>member
-1 MTQSQRVLSMDS
+1 
-13 QLPNNGT
+13 

-128 PIGNEE
+128 PIGNES

-149 TNKSA
+149 TNKTA
-154 AKISNLTISNNFSDY
+154 VKISNLTISNNFSDY
-169 QRHPSSIKSISGCN
+169 GRHPSSITSISGCN

-192 EEKKNYAEDAPVA
+192 EEKKDYAEDAPVA

-213 TVKSEE
+213 NVKSEE
-219 KENLIGSLAGYVNG
+219 QENLIGSLAGYVNG
-233 KISGIGISNSTISL
+233 KISDIGISNSTISL
-247 PSNKTSFKDYTSNV
+247 PANNHSFKNYTSNV

-275 NTAYEKEVALQS
+275 NTAYEKEVTLQT

-319 LSIWDGNEKARM
+319 LSIWNGNEMSRTQA
-331 QVPTK
+331 PTK
-336 RTVTYNLGGTINE
+336 RTVTYNLDGTINE
-349 AETRVTKWGNDDHT
+349 AETMVTERKEDGDRQDSKWDT
-363 DNDGN
+363 
-368 IYYYT
+368 YYYT
-373 YYNQK
+373 YYDQK
-378 NAGEISSSY
+378 NGNEISSSY
-387 TFCFDPLKR
+387 TFAYDPSDN
-396 GRSFMTLYGRK
+396 GRNFMTLYGRK
-407 EITSALSTEVTTI
+407 EITSTLTCEVTTVA
-420 TPKILPYRFIAD
+420 PKALPYRFIAD

-438 LSMDENGNIVNKTSK
+438 LSMDENGNIVNQTSK
-453 ALATSWFINGQNQIF
+453 ALASPWFINDQNQIF
-468 TRDNNN
+468 TRDSKN
-474 TQYFLRNVSG
+474 TQYFLRNASG
-484 SLEITTSS
+484 TLEIATSS
-492 SEATSWTYDQ
+492 GEASSWTYDQ

-509 ENVFINYSE
+509 GGLFINYSE
-518 SDGWNLSFSVSYKIT
+518 NRGWNLSVSAYYKIT
-533 DNSSKYWI
+533 DMDSTYWI

-552 WSNSES
+552 RSNSES
-558 NATLWFIEGEKYATY
+558 NATLWYLDGENYATN
-573 VNGTKYFLGISS
+573 VNGTKYYLGISS
-585 NNSSVVLT
+585 NNSNVVLT

-606 FSIEKTKR
+606 FSIER
-614 TWWGE
+614 TERHWGG
-619 TYPVT
+619 TRTVT
-624 YYMNTETNY
+624 YYMNTRKSNY
-633 SGNSLVIKE
+633 SGNSLTVSE
-642 THDSKYQ
+642 NQSWQYQ
-649 TKIFRAADV
+649 TKLYQTADV
-658 SLSISSDDSRSEL
+658 SLSISTDDSKSEIFN
-671 TEEATKTTETPTYWT
+671 EITKTTETPTYWT
-686 KPTYFPIS
+686 KPTYYPIS

-717 DDPWGDIR
+717 NDPWGDIR
-725 VSIFSKS
+725 VSVYGKNWG
-732 EDEGLSNS
+732 DGLYNS
-740 GVYDSNNT
+740 GVYGKNST

-769 HYTDSKSKFESILAK
+769 HYTDSKSKFETVLAK
-784 DNKYISGLHFMDANI
+784 DNKYITGLHFMDAKI
-799 SKDRLI
+799 SKDHLI

-828 SIDFQLQRKG
+828 SIDFELQRKG

-845 TYYTENTAFFSLHE
+845 TYYTSNTAFFSLHE

-915 NPLTNTTPTKTK
+915 NPLTNTAPTKTK
-927 PEGYTETVFKTSW
+927 PEGYTKTVFKTSW
-940 IGKTNS
+940 IGKADFSLKN
-946 RLEDYCAY
+946 YCAY

-969 VSEAA
+969 VSGAA

-999 TISVYVYTYPKG
+999 TISVYAYTYPKG

-1035 SLKESFNGDISVSKS
+1035 SLKESFSGNISVSKS

-1059 TGNSQNV
+1059 TDQNQNV

-1125 GSTTTTNSTL
+1125 GSTKTTNSTL
-1135 IDGKESPVDW
+1135 IDGKESSVDW

-1157 DVATMYVYYVNGKA
+1157 DVATIYVYYVNGKA

-1196 GYEVSITNE
+1196 GYKVSITND
-1205 VDVEVVMTQLKDNT
+1205 VDVEVVLAQLKDNT
-1219 LTVKLKTGT
+1219 LTIKLKTGT
-1228 GETEADYTTLE
+1228 GETEGDYTTLE
-1239 INVVTT
+1239 VNVVTT

>member
-1 MTQSQRVLSMDS
+1 MDS
-13 QLPNNGT
+13 QLPNSGT

-30 KKIIAATLV
+30 KKIIAATLA

-79 RGTKDDPFVINR
+79 RGTQDDPFVINR

-128 PIGNEE
+128 PIGNES

-154 AKISNLTISNNFSDY
+154 AKISNLTISNKFSDY
-169 QRHPSSIKSISGCN
+169 QRHPSSITSISGCN

-192 EEKKNYAEDAPVA
+192 EERKDYAEDAPVA

-219 KENLIGSLAGYVNG
+219 QENLIGSLAGYVNG

-247 PSNKTSFKDYTSNV
+247 PSNKTSFKDYTNNV

-275 NTAYEKEVALQS
+275 NAAYEKEVTLQA

-319 LSIWDGNEKARM
+319 RSIWDGNEKSRM

-336 RTVTYNLGGTINE
+336 RTVTYNLDGTINE
-349 AETRVTKWGNDDHT
+349 AETKITEQKE
-363 DNDGN
+363 DGN
-368 IYYYT
+368 RYTGGLITRKTYYYT
-373 YYNQK
+373 YYDQK

-387 TFCFDPLKR
+387 TFAYDPSDN
-396 GRSFMTLYGRK
+396 GRNFMTLYGRK
-407 EITSALSTEVTTI
+407 EITSTLTCEVTTV
-420 TPKILPYRFIAD
+420 TPKALPYRFIAD

-438 LSMDENGNIVNKTSK
+438 LSMDSNGNIVNQTSK
-453 ALATSWFINGQNQIF
+453 ALATSWFINDKNQIF
-468 TRDNNN
+468 TRDDNN
-474 TQYFLRNVSG
+474 TQHFLRNALG
-484 SLEITTSS
+484 TLEITTSS
-492 SEATSWTYDQ
+492 GEATSWTYDQ
-502 NNNQISN
+502 NNNQISDGGL
-509 ENVFINYSE
+509 FINYSE
-518 SDGWNLSFSVSYKIT
+518 NRGWNLSASAYYKIT
-533 DNSSKYWI
+533 DMSSTYWI

-552 WSNSES
+552 TSNSES
-558 NATLWFIEGEKYATY
+558 NATLWYLDGENYATN
-573 VNGTKYFLGISS
+573 VNGTKYYLGISS
-585 NNSSVVLT
+585 NNSNVVLT
-593 TNQSDAFKFNNGY
+593 TNQSDAFEFNNGY
-606 FSIEKTKR
+606 FSIKR
-614 TWWGE
+614 TGLRS
-619 TYPVT
+619 T
-624 YYMNTETNY
+624 YYMTTDKN
-633 SGNSLVIKE
+633 NSLVIKQGR
-642 THDSKYQ
+642 KGCWQYQ
-649 TKIFRAADV
+649 TKTYQTVNV
-658 SLSISSDDSRSEL
+658 SLSISTDDSKSEIWK
-671 TEEATKTTETPTYWT
+671 EITKTTETPTYWT

-707 VVSGAYSATD
+707 VVSGAYSATNS
-717 DDPWGDIR
+717 DPWGDIR

-732 EDEGLSNS
+732 EGNGLFNS
-740 GVYDSNNT
+740 GVYGSNNT

-754 IDDSGQHTVSSNDFD
+754 IDDKGQHTVSSNDFD

-784 DNKYISGLHFMDANI
+784 DNKYISGLHFMEASI

-828 SIDFQLQRKG
+828 AIDFHLQRKG

-845 TYYTENTAFFSLHE
+845 TYYTKNTAFFSLHE

-940 IGKTNS
+940 IGKTSS

-969 VSEAA
+969 VSGAA

-999 TISVYVYTYPKG
+999 TISVYAYTYPKG

-1035 SLKESFNGDISVSKS
+1035 LLKESFSGNISVSKS
-1050 NDSTVQYET
+1050 NDSTIQYET

-1082 DITKATGLLSS
+1082 DIAKATGLLSS

-1125 GSTTTTNSTL
+1125 GSTKTTNSTL
-1135 IDGKESPVDW
+1135 IDGKESSVDW

-1157 DVATMYVYYVNGKA
+1157 DVATMYVYYVNGTA
-1171 VNLVIETTFAE
+1171 VNLAIETTFAE

-1196 GYEVSITNE
+1196 GYKVSITND

-1219 LTVKLKTGT
+1219 LTVKLKTGA

>member
-1 MTQSQRVLSMDS
+1 MDS

-30 KKIIAATLV
+30 KKIIAAALV

-79 RGTKDDPFVINR
+79 KGTQDDPFVINR

-128 PIGNEE
+128 PIGNES

-149 TNKSA
+149 TNKST
-154 AKISNLTISNNFSDY
+154 AKISNLTISNKFSDY
-169 QRHPSSIKSISGCN
+169 QRHPSSITSISGCN

-192 EEKKNYAEDAPVA
+192 EEKKDYAEDAPVA

-233 KISGIGISNSTISL
+233 KISDIGISNSTISL
-247 PSNKTSFKDYTSNV
+247 PSNNHSFKNYTSNV

-319 LSIWDGNEKARM
+319 LSIWDGSKNSRTQA
-331 QVPTK
+331 PTK
-336 RTVTYNLGGTINE
+336 RTVTYNLDGTINE
-349 AETRVTKWGNDDHT
+349 AETMVTKWEK
-363 DNDGN
+363 DGDRYTGGYPKN
-368 IYYYT
+368 TYYYT
-373 YYNQK
+373 YYDQK

-387 TFCFDPLKR
+387 TFCFDPSDF

-407 EITSALSTEVTTI
+407 EITSTRTCEVTTV
-420 TPKILPYRFIAD
+420 TPKALPYRFIAD
-432 STGNNY
+432 STSNNY
-438 LSMDENGNIVNKTSK
+438 LSMDENGNIVNQTSK
-453 ALATSWFINGQNQIF
+453 ALATSWFINDQNQIF
-468 TRDNNN
+468 TRDNSN
-474 TQYFLRNVSG
+474 TQYFLRNASG
-484 SLEITTSS
+484 TLEITTSS
-492 SEATSWTYDQ
+492 GEATSWTYEQ
-502 NNNQISN
+502 NNNQISDGGL
-509 ENVFINYSE
+509 FINYSE
-518 SDGWNLSFSVSYKIT
+518 NRGWNLSASAYYKIT
-533 DNSSKYWI
+533 DMDSTCWI
-541 CNNGTTLTMPN
+541 CNSGTTLTMPN
-552 WSNSES
+552 TSSSES
-558 NATLWFIEGEKYATY
+558 NATLWYLDGENYATN
-573 VNGTKYFLGISS
+573 VNGTKYYLGISS

-606 FSIEKTKR
+606 FSIERGTG
-614 TWWGE
+614 WWS
-619 TYPVT
+619 T
-624 YYMNTETNY
+624 YYMTTEE
-633 SGNSLVIKE
+633 NSLVIKRGRRGWQ
-642 THDSKYQ
+642 YQ
-649 TKIFRAADV
+649 TKLADVSDV
-658 SLSISSDDSRSEL
+658 SLSISTDDSKSEIWN
-671 TEEATKTTETPTYWT
+671 EITKTTETPTYWT

-717 DDPWGDIR
+717 NDPWGDIR

-754 IDDSGQHTVSSNDFD
+754 IDDKGQHTVSSNDFD

-784 DNKYISGLHFMDANI
+784 DNKYISGLHFMDAEI
-799 SKDRLI
+799 SKDHLI

-828 SIDFQLQRKG
+828 AIDFHLQRKG

-969 VSEAA
+969 VPEAD

-999 TISVYVYTYPKG
+999 TISVYAYTYPKG

-1020 DAALPIVDERKSASF
+1020 DAALPFVDERKSASF
-1035 SLKESFNGDISVSKS
+1035 SLKESFSGNISVSKS
-1050 NDSTVQYET
+1050 NDSTIQYET

-1093 KIVEDT
+1093 KIVEDA
-1099 ITKITYSLFNEASS
+1099 ITKITYSLFNETSS

-1135 IDGKESPVDW
+1135 IDGKESSVDW

-1171 VNLVIETTFAE
+1171 VNLAIETTFAE

-1196 GYEVSITNE
+1196 GYKVSITND

-1228 GETEADYTTLE
+1228 GETEDDYTTLE
-1239 INVVTT
+1239 VNVVTT
-1245 LTKNS
+1245 LNKNS

>member
-1 MTQSQRVLSMDS
+1 
-13 QLPNNGT
+13 

-30 KKIIAATLV
+30 KRIIAAALS

-59 RNNVTRN
+59 RNNVTRD
-66 IEGKTAGAYFARG
+66 IQGRTAGAYFARG
-79 RGTKDDPFVINR
+79 KGTKDDPFVINR

-104 GYFDSKK
+104 GHFDSKK

-120 DMTGWTLP
+120 DMSGWTLP
-128 PIGNEE
+128 PIGNES
-134 HPFIGELDGFDTVHG
+134 HPFIGELDGLDTVHG
-149 TNKSA
+149 TNKTA
-154 AKISNLTISNNFSDY
+154 VKISNLTISNNFSDY
-169 QRHPSSIKSISGCN
+169 GRHPSSITSISGCN

-192 EEKKNYAEDAPVA
+192 EEKKDYAEDAPVA
-205 KNFYLDNV
+205 KNFYLKNI
-213 TVKSEE
+213 TVKSKEQ
-219 KENLIGSLAGYVNG
+219 ENLVGTLAGYVNG
-233 KISGIGISNSTISL
+233 EISDVGISNSKISL
-247 PSNKTSFKDYTSNV
+247 PASNSSYKNYTSNV
-261 SDYTSIGYCEDKYK
+261 SDYTSIGYCENKYK

-319 LSIWDGNEKARM
+319 LSIWDGNEMSRT

-336 RTVTYNLGGTINE
+336 RTVTYNLDGTINE
-349 AETRVTKWGNDDHT
+349 DQTKVTEWDYDGERTANDARNT
-363 DNDGN
+363 S
-368 IYYYT
+368 YYYT
-373 YYNQK
+373 YYDQK
-378 NAGEISSSY
+378 NGDEISSSY
-387 TFCFDPLKR
+387 TFAYDPSDN
-396 GRSFMTLYGRK
+396 GRNFMTLYGRK
-407 EITSALSTEVTTI
+407 EIASTLTTEVTTV

-438 LSMDENGNIVNKTSK
+438 LSMDANGNIVNQTSK
-453 ALATSWFINGQNQIF
+453 ALATSWLTNGKNQIF

-474 TQYFLRNVSG
+474 TQYFLRNASG
-484 SLEITTSS
+484 SLGITTSS
-492 SEATSWTYDQ
+492 SEATSWTYDK

-518 SDGWNLSFSVSYKIT
+518 SEGWNLSFSVSYKIT
-533 DNSSKYWI
+533 DNSSNYWI

-552 WSNSES
+552 KSDSES
-558 NATLWFIEGEKYATY
+558 NATLWFIEGGKYATY
-573 VNGTKYFLGISS
+573 VNGMKYFLGISS
-585 NNSSVVLT
+585 DNKNVVLT
-593 TNQSDAFKFNNGY
+593 TNQNDAFTFNNGY
-606 FSIEKTKR
+606 FSIER
-614 TWWGE
+614 TEKILWWE
-619 TYPVT
+619 TYTT
-624 YYMNTETNY
+624 YYMTIEENNN
-633 SGNSLVIKE
+633 GNSLVLRDE
-642 THDSKYQ
+642 QDRQYQ
-649 TKIFRAADV
+649 TKIFRAADI

-671 TEEATKTTETPTYWT
+671 TEENTKTTETPTYWT

-707 VVSGAYSATD
+707 VVSGAYSVTD

-725 VSIFSKS
+725 VSIYSKGRR
-732 EDEGLSNS
+732 EGLSKS
-740 GVYDSNNT
+740 GVYGENSV
-748 LQTVYT
+748 LKTVYT
-754 IDDSGQHTVSSNDFD
+754 IDDKGQHTVSSNDFD
-769 HYTDSKSKFESILAK
+769 HYTDSKSKFETVLAK

-799 SKDRLI
+799 SKDHLI

-811 IKNQEYHKEDGY
+811 IKNQEYHKDDGY

-845 TYYTENTAFFSLHE
+845 TYYTKNTAFFSLHE

-885 QSYVYKYKDG
+885 QSYVYKYNDG

-927 PEGYTETVFKTSW
+927 PEGYSKTVFKTSW
-940 IGKTNS
+940 IGKAGFSLKN
-946 RLEDYCAY
+946 YCAY

-969 VSEAA
+969 VPKAD

-999 TISVYVYTYPKG
+999 TISVYAYTYPKG

-1020 DAALPIVDERKSASF
+1020 NAALPIVDDRKSASF

-1050 NDSTVQYET
+1050 NDSTIQYKA
-1059 TGNSQNV
+1059 TGDSQNV

-1082 DITKATGLLSS
+1082 DIEKATGILSS

-1099 ITKITYSLFNEASS
+1099 ITKITYSLFNETAS

-1125 GSTTTTNSTL
+1125 DSTTTTNITYV
-1135 IDGKESPVDW
+1135 DGKESSVDW

-1157 DVATMYVYYVNGKA
+1157 DVATMYVYYVNGTA
-1171 VNLVIETTFAE
+1171 VNLAIETTFKE

-1196 GYEVSITNE
+1196 GYKVSITND
-1205 VDVEVVMTQLKDNT
+1205 VDVEVVMTKLTDNT

-1228 GETEADYTTLE
+1228 GETENDYTTLE
-1239 INVVTT
+1239 INVMTT

>member
-1 MTQSQRVLSMDS
+1 MDS
-13 QLPNNGT
+13 QLPKNGT

-59 RNNVTRN
+59 RNNVTKN

-79 RGTKDDPFVINR
+79 RGTQDDPFVINR

-104 GYFDSKK
+104 GYFDSKR

-120 DMTGWTLP
+120 DMAGWTLP
-128 PIGNEE
+128 PIGNEV

-154 AKISNLTISNNFSDY
+154 VKISNLTISNKFSDF
-169 QRHPSSIKSISGCN
+169 QRHPSSITSISGCN

-192 EEKKNYAEDAPVA
+192 EEKKDYAEDAPVA

-213 TVKSEE
+213 TVKS
-219 KENLIGSLAGYVNG
+219 KEQKNLIGSLAGYVNG
-233 KISGIGISNSTISL
+233 KISDIGISNSTISL
-247 PSNKTSFKDYTSNV
+247 PANNHSFKNYTSNL

-319 LSIWDGNEKARM
+319 LSIWNGNEMSRTQA
-331 QVPTK
+331 PTK
-336 RTVTYNLGGTINE
+336 RIVTYNLDGTINE
-349 AETRVTKWGNDDHT
+349 AETMVTERKE
-363 DNDGN
+363 DGN
-368 IYYYT
+368 RTDTQGNTYYYT
-373 YYNQK
+373 YYHQK

-387 TFCFDPLKR
+387 TFAYDPSDN
-396 GRSFMTLYGRK
+396 GRNFMTLYGRK
-407 EITSALSTEVTTI
+407 EITSTLTCEVTTV
-420 TPKILPYRFIAD
+420 TPKTLPYRFIAD

-438 LSMDENGNIVNKTSK
+438 LSMNENGNIVNQTSK
-453 ALATSWFINGQNQIF
+453 ALASSWFINDKNQIF
-468 TRDNNN
+468 TRDDNNI
-474 TQYFLRNVSG
+474 QHFLRNASG
-484 SLEITTSS
+484 TLEITISS
-492 SEATSWTYDQ
+492 GEATSWTYDQ

-509 ENVFINYSE
+509 EGLFINYSGNR
-518 SDGWNLSFSVSYKIT
+518 GWNLSVSAYYKIT
-533 DNSSKYWI
+533 DMDSTYWI

-552 WSNSES
+552 SSNSES
-558 NATLWFIEGEKYATY
+558 NATLWYLDGENYATN
-573 VNGTKYFLGISS
+573 VNGTKYYLGISS
-585 NNSSVVLT
+585 NNSNVILT

-606 FSIEKTKR
+606 FSIERIKKYLF
-614 TWWGE
+614 WE
-619 TYPVT
+619 TTVT
-624 YYMNTETNY
+624 YYMTTETSNY
-633 SGNSLVIKE
+633 SGNSLAVSEDQNWRYQIKI
-642 THDSKYQ
+642 YQ
-649 TKIFRAADV
+649 TAEV
-658 SLSISSDDSRSEL
+658 SLSISEDDSKSEIFNE
-671 TEEATKTTETPTYWT
+671 TTKTTETPTYWT
-686 KPTYFPIS
+686 KPTYYPIS
-694 GTNGIPDEKNTGY
+694 ATNGIPDEKNTGY

-717 DDPWGDIR
+717 YDPWGDIR

-732 EDEGLSNS
+732 SREGLSNS
-740 GVYDSNNT
+740 GVHDSNNT

-754 IDDSGQHTVSSNDFD
+754 IDDKGQHTVSSNDFD
-769 HYTDSKSKFESILAK
+769 HYTDSKSKFETVLAK
-784 DNKYISGLHFMDANI
+784 DNDYISGLHFMDANI
-799 SKDRLI
+799 SKDHLI

-845 TYYTENTAFFSLHE
+845 TYYTQNTAFFSLHE

-885 QSYVYKYKDG
+885 QSYVYKYNDG

-927 PEGYTETVFKTSW
+927 PEGYSKTVFKTSW

-946 RLEDYCAY
+946 RLENYCAY

-969 VSEAA
+969 VSGAA

-999 TISVYVYTYPKG
+999 TISVYAYTYPKG

-1035 SLKESFNGDISVSKS
+1035 SLKESFSGNISVSKS

-1082 DITKATGLLSS
+1082 DITKATGLLSN

-1135 IDGKESPVDW
+1135 IDGKESSVDW
-1145 PVDLPWNTLPVK
+1145 PVDLPWDTLPVK
-1157 DVATMYVYYVNGKA
+1157 DMATMYVYYVNEKA
-1171 VNLVIETTFAE
+1171 VNLVIETTFKE

-1196 GYEVSITNE
+1196 GYKVSITND

-1228 GETEADYTTLE
+1228 GETEDDYTTLE
-1239 INVVTT
+1239 VNVVTT

>member
-1 MTQSQRVLSMDS
+1 MDS

-59 RNNVTRN
+59 RNNVSRN
-66 IEGKTAGAYFARG
+66 IEGRTAGAYFARG
-79 RGTKDDPFVINR
+79 RGTQDDPFVINR

-154 AKISNLTISNNFSDY
+154 VKISNLTISNKFNDY
-169 QRHPSSIKSISGCN
+169 QRHPSSITSISGCN

-192 EEKKNYAEDAPVA
+192 EEKKDYAEDAPVA

-213 TVKSEE
+213 TVKSKEQ
-219 KENLIGSLAGYVNG
+219 ENLIGSLAGYVNG
-233 KISGIGISNSTISL
+233 KISDIGISNSTISL
-247 PSNKTSFKDYTSNV
+247 PSNNHSFKNYTSNV

-319 LSIWDGNEKARM
+319 RSIWDGNEMSRTR
-331 QVPTK
+331 VPTK
-336 RTVTYNLGGTINE
+336 RTVTYNLDGTINE
-349 AETRVTKWGNDDHT
+349 DETKVTDWGY
-363 DNDGN
+363 DGN
-368 IYYYT
+368 KWDAYYYT
-373 YYNQK
+373 YYDQK

-387 TFCFDPLKR
+387 TFAYDPSEN
-396 GRSFMTLYGRK
+396 GQYYMTLYGRK
-407 EITSALSTEVTTI
+407 KITSTRTCEVTTV
-420 TPKILPYRFIAD
+420 TPKALPYRFIAD
-432 STGNNY
+432 STSNNY
-438 LSMDENGNIVNKTSK
+438 LSMDENGNIVNQTSK
-453 ALATSWFINGQNQIF
+453 ALATSWFINDQNQIF
-468 TRDNNN
+468 TRDNSN

-484 SLEITTSS
+484 TLEITTSS
-492 SEATSWTYDQ
+492 GRATSWTYDQ

-509 ENVFINYSE
+509 GGLFINYSE
-518 SDGWNLSFSVSYKIT
+518 NRGWNLSAYYKIT
-533 DNSSKYWI
+533 DMDSTYWI

-552 WSNSES
+552 TSNSES
-558 NATLWFIEGEKYATY
+558 NATLWFIEGGKYATY
-573 VNGTKYFLGISS
+573 VNGTKYYLGISS
-585 NNSSVVLT
+585 DNSNVILT
-593 TNQSDAFKFNNGY
+593 TNQSDAFKFSNGY
-606 FSIEKTKR
+606 FSIKR
-614 TWWGE
+614 TEKDSWWSQ
-619 TYPVT
+619 TVT
-624 YYMNTETNY
+624 YYMTTD
-633 SGNSLVIKE
+633 GNSLVIKRGRPGWR
-642 THDSKYQ
+642 YQ
-649 TKIFRAADV
+649 AKSADA
-658 SLSISSDDSRSEL
+658 SLSISTDDSKSEIWN
-671 TEEATKTTETPTYWT
+671 EITKTTETPTYWT

-725 VSIFSKS
+725 VSIYDKN
-732 EDEGLSNS
+732 EDKGLSNS
-740 GVYDSNNT
+740 GVHDEYNT
-748 LQTVYT
+748 LDTVYT
-754 IDDSGQHTVSSNDFD
+754 IDDKGWHTVSSDSFD
-769 HYTDSKSKFESILAK
+769 HYTESKSKFESILAK

-828 SIDFQLQRKG
+828 SIDFHLQRKG

-845 TYYTENTAFFSLHE
+845 TYYTQNNAFFSFHE

-885 QSYVYKYKDG
+885 QSYVYKYEDG

-915 NPLTNTTPTKTK
+915 NPLTNTTPTKIK
-927 PEGYTETVFKTSW
+927 PEGYSKTVFKTSW
-940 IGKTNS
+940 IGKTSS
-946 RLEDYCAY
+946 RLENYCAY

-969 VSEAA
+969 VPKAK

-999 TISVYVYTYPKG
+999 TISVYAYTYPKG

-1050 NDSTVQYET
+1050 NDSTIQYET
-1059 TGNSQNV
+1059 TNQNQNV

-1099 ITKITYSLFNEASS
+1099 ITKITYSLFNETSS

-1125 GSTTTTNSTL
+1125 DSTTTTNSTL
-1135 IDGKESPVDW
+1135 IDGKESTVDW

-1157 DVATMYVYYVNGKA
+1157 DVATMYVYYVNGKV
-1171 VNLVIETTFAE
+1171 VNLAIETTFKE
-1182 NYSETEGTHYYKLT
+1182 NYSESEGTHYYKLT
-1196 GYEVSITNE
+1196 GYKVSITNDA
-1205 VDVEVVMTQLKDNT
+1205 DVEVVMTQLKDNT
-1219 LTVKLKTGT
+1219 LTIKLKTGT

>member
-1 MTQSQRVLSMDS
+1 MDS

-79 RGTKDDPFVINR
+79 RGTQDDPFVINR

-128 PIGNEE
+128 PIGNES
-134 HPFIGELDGFDTVHG
+134 HPFIGELDGFDTIHG

-154 AKISNLTISNNFSDY
+154 VKISNLTISNKFSDF
-169 QRHPSSIKSISGCN
+169 QRHPSSITSISGCN

-192 EEKKNYAEDAPVA
+192 EEKKDYAEDAPVA

-213 TVKSEE
+213 TVKS
-219 KENLIGSLAGYVNG
+219 KEQKNLIGSLAGYVNG
-233 KISGIGISNSTISL
+233 KISGIGISNSTIRL
-247 PSNKTSFKDYTSNV
+247 PSNNHSFKDYTSNL

-275 NTAYEKEVALQS
+275 NTAYEREVALQS

-319 LSIWDGNEKARM
+319 LSIWDGSKNSRTQA
-331 QVPTK
+331 PIK
-336 RTVTYNLGGTINE
+336 RTVTYNLDGTINE
-349 AETRVTKWGNDDHT
+349 AETKVTEWGNDGDRT
-363 DNDGN
+363 YSWRKT
-368 IYYYT
+368 YYYT
-373 YYNQK
+373 YYDQK

-387 TFCFDPLKR
+387 TFCFDPSSK
-396 GRSFMTLYGRK
+396 GHYYMTLYGRK
-407 EITSALSTEVTTI
+407 EITSTLTCEVTTVA
-420 TPKILPYRFIAD
+420 PKALPYRFIAD

-438 LSMDENGNIVNKTSK
+438 LSMDENGNIVNQTSK
-453 ALATSWFINGQNQIF
+453 ALASSWFINDQNQIF
-468 TRDNNN
+468 TRDNKNA
-474 TQYFLRNVSG
+474 QYFLRNASG
-484 SLEITTSS
+484 TLEITTSS
-492 SEATSWTYDQ
+492 GEATSWAYDQ
-502 NNNQISN
+502 NNNLISN
-509 ENVFINYSE
+509 GDLFINYSKNR
-518 SDGWNLSFSVSYKIT
+518 GWYLSASAYYKIT
-533 DNSSKYWI
+533 DISSNYWI

-552 WSNSES
+552 KSNSES
-558 NATLWFIEGEKYATY
+558 NATHWYLDGENYATN
-573 VNGTKYFLGISS
+573 VNGTKYYLGISS
-585 NNSSVVLT
+585 NNYNVILT

-606 FSIEKTKR
+606 FSIERTKR
-614 TWWGE
+614 HFWGD
-619 TYPVT
+619 TYTVT
-624 YYMNTETNY
+624 YYMTTEKNY
-633 SGNSLVIKE
+633 SGNSLIASE
-642 THDSKYQ
+642 NQSRQYQ
-649 TKIFRAADV
+649 TKSYQAVEA
-658 SLSISSDDSRSEL
+658 SLSISTDDSKSEIFNDI
-671 TEEATKTTETPTYWT
+671 TKTTETPTYWT
-686 KPTYFPIS
+686 KPTYYPIS

-732 EDEGLSNS
+732 EDGGLSNS

-754 IDDSGQHTVSSNDFD
+754 IDDKGQHTVSSNDFD

-784 DNKYISGLHFMDANI
+784 DNDYISGLHFMDANI
-799 SKDRLI
+799 SKDHLI

-828 SIDFQLQRKG
+828 AIDFHLQRKG

-866 ISNIREIS
+866 ISNIRKIS

-927 PEGYTETVFKTSW
+927 PEGYTKTVFKTSW
-940 IGKTNS
+940 IGKADFS
-946 RLEDYCAY
+946 LKDYYAY

-969 VSEAA
+969 VSGAA

-999 TISVYVYTYPKG
+999 TISVYAYTYPKG

-1035 SLKESFNGDISVSKS
+1035 SLKESFSGNISVSKS

-1093 KIVEDT
+1093 KIVKDT
-1099 ITKITYSLFNEASS
+1099 ITKITYSLFNETSS

-1125 GSTTTTNSTL
+1125 GSTKTTNSTL
-1135 IDGKESPVDW
+1135 IDGKESSVDW
-1145 PVDLPWNTLPVK
+1145 PVDLPWDTLPVK

-1171 VNLVIETTFAE
+1171 VNLTIETTFAE

-1196 GYEVSITNE
+1196 GYKVSITND

>member
-1 MTQSQRVLSMDS
+1 MDS
-13 QLPNNGT
+13 QLPNSGT

-30 KKIIAATLV
+30 KKIIAATLA

-79 RGTKDDPFVINR
+79 RGTQDDPFVINR

-128 PIGNEE
+128 PIGNES
-134 HPFIGELDGFDTVHG
+134 HPFIGELDGFDTIHG

-154 AKISNLTISNNFSDY
+154 AKISNLTISNKFSDY
-169 QRHPSSIKSISGCN
+169 QSHPSSITSISGCN

-192 EEKKNYAEDAPVA
+192 EEKKDYAEDAPVA
-205 KNFYLDNV
+205 KNFYLDKV
-213 TVKSEE
+213 TVKSKEQ
-219 KENLIGSLAGYVNG
+219 ENLIGSLAGYVNG
-233 KISGIGISNSTISL
+233 KISDIGISNSTISL
-247 PSNKTSFKDYTSNV
+247 PANNHSFKDYTSNV

-275 NTAYEKEVALQS
+275 NTAYEKEVVLQS

-319 LSIWDGNEKARM
+319 LSIWDGNEKSRM

-336 RTVTYNLGGTINE
+336 RTVTYNLDGTINE
-349 AETRVTKWGNDDHT
+349 AETKITEQKEDGNHTYSWGNT
-363 DNDGN
+363 
-368 IYYYT
+368 YYYT
-373 YYNQK
+373 YYDQK

-387 TFCFDPLKR
+387 TFAYDPSDN
-396 GRSFMTLYGRK
+396 GRNFMTLYGRK
-407 EITSALSTEVTTI
+407 EITSTLTCEVTTV
-420 TPKILPYRFIAD
+420 TPKALPYRFIAD

-438 LSMDENGNIVNKTSK
+438 LSMDENGNIVNQTSK
-453 ALATSWFINGQNQIF
+453 ALASSWFINDKNQIF
-468 TRDNNN
+468 TRDDNN
-474 TQYFLRNVSG
+474 TQHFLRNASG
-484 SLEITTSS
+484 TLEITISS
-492 SEATSWTYDQ
+492 GEATSWTYDQ

-509 ENVFINYSE
+509 EGLFINYSGNR
-518 SDGWNLSFSVSYKIT
+518 GWNLSGYYKIT
-533 DNSSKYWI
+533 DMDSTYWI

-552 WSNSES
+552 TSNSES
-558 NATLWFIEGEKYATY
+558 SATLWFIEGGKYATY
-573 VNGTKYFLGISS
+573 VNGRKYFLGISS
-585 NNSSVVLT
+585 DNSNVILT
-593 TNQSDAFKFNNGY
+593 TNQSDAFKFSNGY
-606 FSIEKTKR
+606 FSIKR
-614 TWWGE
+614 RTGWQRS
-619 TYPVT
+619 T
-624 YYMNTETNY
+624 YYMTTETND
-633 SGNSLVIKE
+633 SGNSLVTIK
-642 THDSKYQ
+642 DQQDWRYQ
-649 TKIFRAADV
+649 TKSADV
-658 SLSISSDDSRSEL
+658 SLSISTDDSKSEIWN
-671 TEEATKTTETPTYWT
+671 EITKTTETPTYWT

-732 EDEGLSNS
+732 SNKGLSNS
-740 GVYDSNNT
+740 GVHGKYNT

-754 IDDSGQHTVSSNDFD
+754 IDDSGEHIVSSNDFD

-784 DNKYISGLHFMDANI
+784 DNDYISGLHFMDANI
-799 SKDRLI
+799 SKDHLI

-845 TYYTENTAFFSLHE
+845 TYYTSNTAFFSLHE

-927 PEGYTETVFKTSW
+927 PEGYTKTVFNTKW
-940 IGKTNS
+940 IGKADS
-946 RLEDYCAY
+946 SLKDYYAY

-969 VSEAA
+969 VSGAA

-999 TISVYVYTYPKG
+999 TISVYAYTYPKG

-1050 NDSTVQYET
+1050 NDSTIQYKT

-1099 ITKITYSLFNEASS
+1099 IIKITYSLFNETSS

-1125 GSTTTTNSTL
+1125 DSTTTTNSTL
-1135 IDGKESPVDW
+1135 IDGKESSVDW
-1145 PVDLPWNTLPVK
+1145 PVDLPWDALPVK
-1157 DVATMYVYYVNGKA
+1157 DVATMYVYYVNGTA
-1171 VNLVIETTFAE
+1171 VNLAIETTFKE
-1182 NYSETEGTHYYKLT
+1182 NYSEAEGTHYYKLT
-1196 GYEVSITNE
+1196 GYKVSITND

-1219 LTVKLKTGT
+1219 LTVKLKTGA

>member
-1 MTQSQRVLSMDS
+1 MDS
-13 QLPNNGT
+13 QLPNSGT

-30 KKIIAATLV
+30 KKIIAATLA

-79 RGTKDDPFVINR
+79 RGTQDDPFVINR

-128 PIGNEE
+128 PIGNES

-154 AKISNLTISNNFSDY
+154 AKISNLTISNDFSDY
-169 QRHPSSIKSISGCN
+169 QRHPSSITSISGCN

-205 KNFYLDNV
+205 KNFYLDKV
-213 TVKSEE
+213 TVKSKEQ
-219 KENLIGSLAGYVNG
+219 ENLIGSLAGYVNG

-247 PSNKTSFKDYTSNV
+247 PSNKTSFKDYTNNV

-275 NTAYEKEVALQS
+275 NAAYEKEVTLQA

-319 LSIWDGNEKARM
+319 RSIWDGNEKSRM

-336 RTVTYNLGGTINE
+336 RTVTYNLDGTINE
-349 AETRVTKWGNDDHT
+349 AETKITEQKEDGNHTYSWGNT
-363 DNDGN
+363 
-368 IYYYT
+368 YYYT
-373 YYNQK
+373 YYDQK

-387 TFCFDPLKR
+387 TFAYDPSDN
-396 GRSFMTLYGRK
+396 GRNFMTLYGRK
-407 EITSALSTEVTTI
+407 EITSTLTCEVTTV
-420 TPKILPYRFIAD
+420 TPKALPYRFIAD

-438 LSMDENGNIVNKTSK
+438 LSMDENGNIVNQTSK
-453 ALATSWFINGQNQIF
+453 ALASPWFINDQNQIF
-468 TRDNNN
+468 TRDSKN
-474 TQYFLRNVSG
+474 TQYFLRNASG
-484 SLEITTSS
+484 TLEITISS
-492 SEATSWTYDQ
+492 GEATSWTYDQ
-502 NNNQISN
+502 NNNQISDGGL
-509 ENVFINYSE
+509 FINYSE
-518 SDGWNLSFSVSYKIT
+518 NRGWNLSASAYYKIT
-533 DNSSKYWI
+533 DMGSTYWI

-552 WSNSES
+552 TSNSES
-558 NATLWFIEGEKYATY
+558 NATLWYLDGENYATN
-573 VNGTKYFLGISS
+573 VNGTKYYLGISS
-585 NNSSVVLT
+585 NNSNVVLT
-593 TNQSDAFKFNNGY
+593 TNQSDAFEFNNGY
-606 FSIEKTKR
+606 FSIER
-614 TWWGE
+614 GWLS
-619 TYPVT
+619 T
-624 YYMNTETNY
+624 YYMTTEE
-633 SGNSLVIKE
+633 NSLVIKWGRRGWQ
-642 THDSKYQ
+642 YQ
-649 TKIFRAADV
+649 TKLADVSDV
-658 SLSISSDDSRSEL
+658 SLSISTDDSKSEIWN
-671 TEEATKTTETPTYWT
+671 EITKTTETPTYWT

-707 VVSGAYSATD
+707 VVSGAYSATNK
-717 DDPWGDIR
+717 DPWGDIR

-732 EDEGLSNS
+732 EGNGLFNS
-740 GVYDSNNT
+740 GVYGSNNT

-754 IDDSGQHTVSSNDFD
+754 IDDKGQHTVSSNDFD

-784 DNKYISGLHFMDANI
+784 DNKYISGLHFMEASI

-828 SIDFQLQRKG
+828 AIDFHLQRKG

-845 TYYTENTAFFSLHE
+845 TYYTSNTAFFSLHE

-885 QSYVYKYKDG
+885 QSYVYKYKDE

-927 PEGYTETVFKTSW
+927 SQKVTQKPSLRRV
-940 IGKTNS
+940 
-946 RLEDYCAY
+946 
-954 YFEIPTN
+954 
-961 EGEYALGS
+961 GS
-969 VSEAA
+969 
-974 GAYLCYLDIG
+974 
-984 ANAQRTDITEFHEIK
+984 
-999 TISVYVYTYPKG
+999 
-1011 VSFSFIEGV
+1011 
-1020 DAALPIVDERKSASF
+1020 ERGI
-1035 SLKESFNGDISVSKS
+1035 L
-1050 NDSTVQYET
+1050 
-1059 TGNSQNV
+1059 
-1066 VTEYMFHGYTV
+1066 
-1077 KGNGV
+1077 
-1082 DITKATGLLSS
+1082 
-1093 KIVEDT
+1093 
-1099 ITKITYSLFNEASS
+1099 
-1113 TTIYKKT
+1113 
-1120 TVTEN
+1120 
-1125 GSTTTTNSTL
+1125 
-1135 IDGKESPVDW
+1135 
-1145 PVDLPWNTLPVK
+1145 
-1157 DVATMYVYYVNGKA
+1157 
-1171 VNLVIETTFAE
+1171 
-1182 NYSETEGTHYYKLT
+1182 
-1196 GYEVSITNE
+1196 
-1205 VDVEVVMTQLKDNT
+1205 
-1219 LTVKLKTGT
+1219 
-1228 GETEADYTTLE
+1228 
-1239 INVVTT
+1239 
-1245 LTKNS
+1245 

>member
-1 MTQSQRVLSMDS
+1 MDS

-149 TNKSA
+149 TNKCA
-154 AKISNLTISNNFSDY
+154 VKISNLTISNSFSDY
-169 QRHPSSIKSISGCN
+169 GRHPSSITSISGCN

-192 EEKKNYAEDAPVA
+192 EEKKDYAEDAPVA

-219 KENLIGSLAGYVNG
+219 QENLIGSLAGYVNG
-233 KISGIGISNSTISL
+233 KISDIGISNSTISL
-247 PSNKTSFKDYTSNV
+247 PSDNRSFKHYTNNL

-275 NTAYEKEVALQS
+275 NTAYEKEVTLQS

-319 LSIWDGNEKARM
+319 RSIWDGNEKSRM

-336 RTVTYNLGGTINE
+336 RTVTYNLDGTINE
-349 AETRVTKWGNDDHT
+349 DETRVIKWGNDDHT
-363 DNDGN
+363 DNDGTT
-368 IYYYT
+368 YYYT
-373 YYNQK
+373 YYDQK

-387 TFCFDPLKR
+387 TFCFDPSYN
-396 GRSFMTLYGRK
+396 GHFYMTLYGRK

-438 LSMDENGNIVNKTSK
+438 LSMDENGNIVNQTSK
-453 ALATSWFINGQNQIF
+453 ALATSWFIDGQNQIF

-474 TQYFLRNVSG
+474 TQYFLRNASG

-509 ENVFINYSE
+509 ESVFINYSE
-518 SDGWNLSFSVSYKIT
+518 SDGWNLSTSAFYKIT
-533 DNSSKYWI
+533 DNGSKYWI

-552 WSNSES
+552 KSNSES
-558 NATLWFIEGEKYATY
+558 NATLWFIEGGKYATY
-573 VNGTKYFLGISS
+573 VNGTKYFLGISR
-585 NNSSVVLT
+585 NNRSVVLT
-593 TNQSDAFKFNNGY
+593 TNQSDAFTFNNGY
-606 FSIEKTKR
+606 FSIER
-614 TWWGE
+614 TERYWGE
-619 TYPVT
+619 TRTVT
-624 YYMNTETNY
+624 YYMTTKTSNY
-633 SGNSLVIKE
+633 SGNSLVINDEQDWQYK
-642 THDSKYQ
+642 TKLFQ
-649 TKIFRAADV
+649 TADV
-658 SLSISSDDSRSEL
+658 SLSISSNDSRSEL
-671 TEEATKTTETPTYWT
+671 TKEITKTSETPTYWT

-725 VSIFSKS
+725 VSIYDKI

-740 GVYDSNNT
+740 GVYDKNNT
-748 LQTVYT
+748 LETVYT
-754 IDDSGQHTVSSNDFD
+754 IDDGGWHTVSSNDFD

-784 DNKYISGLHFMDANI
+784 DNDYISGLHFMDANI
-799 SKDRLI
+799 SKDHLI

-845 TYYTENTAFFSLHE
+845 TYYTQNNAFFSLHE

-927 PEGYTETVFKTSW
+927 PEGYSKTVFKTSW
-940 IGKTNS
+940 IGKAGFS
-946 RLEDYCAY
+946 LKSYCAW

-969 VSEAA
+969 VSGAK

-999 TISVYVYTYPKG
+999 TISVYAYTYPKG

-1035 SLKESFNGDISVSKS
+1035 SLKESFSGNISVSKS
-1050 NDSTVQYET
+1050 NDSTVQYKT
-1059 TGNSQNV
+1059 TDQNQNV
-1066 VTEYMFHGYTV
+1066 VTEYMFHGYIV

-1125 GSTTTTNSTL
+1125 GSTKTTNSTL
-1135 IDGKESPVDW
+1135 IDGKESSVDW

-1171 VNLVIETTFAE
+1171 VNLAIETTFAE

-1196 GYEVSITNE
+1196 GYKVSITND

-1219 LTVKLKTGT
+1219 LIIKLKTGT
-1228 GETEADYTTLE
+1228 GETEDDYTTLE
-1239 INVVTT
+1239 VNVVTT

>member
-1 MTQSQRVLSMDS
+1 MDS
-13 QLPNNGT
+13 QLPNSGT
-20 MNALFNEKTI
+20 MNVLFNEKTI

-66 IEGKTAGAYFARG
+66 IEGRTAGAYFARG
-79 RGTKDDPFVINR
+79 RGTQDDPFVVNR

-128 PIGNEE
+128 PIGNES
-134 HPFIGELDGFDTVHG
+134 HPFIGELDGFDTIHG

-169 QRHPSSIKSISGCN
+169 QRHPSSITSISGCN

-205 KNFYLDNV
+205 KNFYLDKV
-213 TVKSEE
+213 TVKSKE

-233 KISGIGISNSTISL
+233 KISDIGISNSIISL
-247 PSNKTSFKDYTSNV
+247 PSNNHSFKDYTSNV

-275 NTAYEKEVALQS
+275 NTAYEKEVALQA

-314 MYNNL
+314 MYHNL
-319 LSIWDGNEKARM
+319 RSIWDGNEMSRT

-336 RTVTYNLGGTINE
+336 RTVTYNLDGTINE
-349 AETRVTKWGNDDHT
+349 AETRVTDRKEDGNRT
-363 DNDGN
+363 YSWGN

-373 YYNQK
+373 YYDQK

-387 TFCFDPLKR
+387 TFAYDPSDN
-396 GRSFMTLYGRK
+396 GRNFMTLYGRK
-407 EITSALSTEVTTI
+407 KITSTRTCEVTTV
-420 TPKILPYRFIAD
+420 TPKALPYRFIAD
-432 STGNNY
+432 STSNNY
-438 LSMDENGNIVNKTSK
+438 LSMDENGNIVNQTSK
-453 ALATSWFINGQNQIF
+453 TLAKSWFINDQNQIF
-468 TRDNNN
+468 TRNSKN
-474 TQYFLRNVSG
+474 TQYFLRNASG
-484 SLEITTSS
+484 SLETTTSS
-492 SEATSWTYDQ
+492 GRATSWTYDQ

-509 ENVFINYSE
+509 GGLFINYSE
-518 SDGWNLSFSVSYKIT
+518 NRGWNLSAYYKIT
-533 DNSSKYWI
+533 DMDSTYWI

-552 WSNSES
+552 TSNSES
-558 NATLWFIEGEKYATY
+558 NATLWFIEGGKYATY
-573 VNGTKYFLGISS
+573 VNGTKYYLGISS
-585 NNSSVVLT
+585 DNSNVILT
-593 TNQSDAFKFNNGY
+593 TNQSDAFKFSNGY
-606 FSIEKTKR
+606 FSIKR
-614 TWWGE
+614 TEKDSWWSQ
-619 TYPVT
+619 TVT
-624 YYMNTETNY
+624 YYMTTD
-633 SGNSLVIKE
+633 GNSLVIKRGRPGWR
-642 THDSKYQ
+642 YQ
-649 TKIFRAADV
+649 AKSADA
-658 SLSISSDDSRSEL
+658 SLSISTDDSKSEIWN
-671 TEEATKTTETPTYWT
+671 EITKTTETPTYWT

-754 IDDSGQHTVSSNDFD
+754 IDDKGQHTVSSNGFD

-784 DNKYISGLHFMDANI
+784 DNKYISGLHFMDAKI
-799 SKDRLI
+799 SKDHLI

-845 TYYTENTAFFSLHE
+845 TYYTSNTAFFSLHE

-940 IGKTNS
+940 IGKTSS

-969 VSEAA
+969 VSGAA

-999 TISVYVYTYPKG
+999 TISVYAYTYPKG

-1020 DAALPIVDERKSASF
+1020 DAALPIVDDRKSASF
-1035 SLKESFNGDISVSKS
+1035 SLKESFSGNISVSKS
-1050 NDSTVQYET
+1050 NDSTIQYET

-1082 DITKATGLLSS
+1082 DIKKATGILSS

-1099 ITKITYSLFNEASS
+1099 ITKITYSLFNETAS

-1125 GSTTTTNSTL
+1125 GSTTTTNTTYV
-1135 IDGKESPVDW
+1135 DGKESSVDW

-1157 DVATMYVYYVNGKA
+1157 DVATMYVYYVNGTA
-1171 VNLVIETTFAE
+1171 VNLAIETTFKE

-1196 GYEVSITNE
+1196 GYKVSITND
-1205 VDVEVVMTQLKDNT
+1205 VDVEVVMTKLTDNT

-1228 GETEADYTTLE
+1228 GETENDYTTLE
-1239 INVVTT
+1239 INVMTT

>member
-1 MTQSQRVLSMDS
+1 MDS
-13 QLPNNGT
+13 QLPNSGT

-39 GVILAAGISTTAFSF
+39 GVILAAGISTTTFSF

-79 RGTKDDPFVINR
+79 RGTQDDPFVINR

-128 PIGNEE
+128 PIGNES

-154 AKISNLTISNNFSDY
+154 AKISNLTISNDFSDY
-169 QRHPSSIKSISGCN
+169 QRHPSSITSISGCN

-205 KNFYLDNV
+205 KNFYLDKV
-213 TVKSEE
+213 TVKSKEQ
-219 KENLIGSLAGYVNG
+219 ENLIGSLAGYVNG

-247 PSNKTSFKDYTSNV
+247 PSDNRSFKHYTNNL

-275 NTAYEKEVALQS
+275 NTAYEKEVTLQA

-319 LSIWDGNEKARM
+319 RSIWDGNEMSRTR
-331 QVPTK
+331 VPTK
-336 RTVTYNLGGTINE
+336 RTVTYNLDGTINE
-349 AETRVTKWGNDDHT
+349 DETNVTEWGYDGERTANDAKNT
-363 DNDGN
+363 S
-368 IYYYT
+368 YYYT
-373 YYNQK
+373 YCDQK
-378 NAGEISSSY
+378 NGGEISSSY
-387 TFCFDPLKR
+387 TFAYDPSDN
-396 GRSFMTLYGRK
+396 GQYYMTLYGRK
-407 EITSALSTEVTTI
+407 KITSTRTCEVTTV
-420 TPKILPYRFIAD
+420 TPKPVPYRFIAD
-432 STGNNY
+432 STSNNY
-438 LSMDENGNIVNKTSK
+438 LSMDENGSIVNQTSK
-453 ALATSWFINGQNQIF
+453 AIATSWFINDQNQIF
-468 TRDNNN
+468 TRDNKNA
-474 TQYFLRNVSG
+474 QYFLRNASG
-484 SLEITTSS
+484 ALEITTSS
-492 SEATSWTYDQ
+492 GEATSWAYDQ
-502 NNNQISN
+502 NNNLISN
-509 ENVFINYSE
+509 GDLFINYSE
-518 SDGWNLSFSVSYKIT
+518 NRGWYLSASAYYKIT
-533 DNSSKYWI
+533 DMGSAYWI
-541 CNNGTTLTMPN
+541 CNSGTTLTMPN
-552 WSNSES
+552 KFNSES
-558 NATLWFIEGEKYATY
+558 NATRWYLDGENYATN
-573 VNGTKYFLGISS
+573 VNGTKYYLGISS
-585 NNSSVVLT
+585 NNYNVILT

-606 FSIEKTKR
+606 FSIER
-614 TWWGE
+614 TEYDFW
-619 TYPVT
+619 TDTSYIVT
-624 YYMNTETNY
+624 YYMTTERNY
-633 SGNSLVIKE
+633 SGNSL
-642 THDSKYQ
+642 TASTNQNWQYQ
-649 TKIFRAADV
+649 TKLYQAEEA
-658 SLSISSDDSRSEL
+658 SLSISTDDSKSEIFNE
-671 TEEATKTTETPTYWT
+671 TTKTTETPTYWT

-717 DDPWGDIR
+717 NDPWGDIR
-725 VSIFSKS
+725 VSIYSKS
-732 EDEGLSNS
+732 WRNGLYNS
-740 GVYDSNNT
+740 GVYGKNST

-754 IDDSGQHTVSSNDFD
+754 IDDKGQHTVSSNDFD

-784 DNKYISGLHFMDANI
+784 NNKYISGLHFMDASI

-845 TYYTENTAFFSLHE
+845 TYYTQNTAFFSLHE

-885 QSYVYKYKDG
+885 QSYVYKYEDG

-927 PEGYTETVFKTSW
+927 PEGYSKTVFKTSW
-940 IGKTNS
+940 IGKADFSLKN
-946 RLEDYCAY
+946 YCAY

-969 VSEAA
+969 VSGAA

-999 TISVYVYTYPKG
+999 TINVYAYTYPKG

-1035 SLKESFNGDISVSKS
+1035 SLKESFSGNISVSKS

-1059 TGNSQNV
+1059 TDQNQNV

-1077 KGNGV
+1077 KGNGA

-1125 GSTTTTNSTL
+1125 DSTTTTNSTL

-1145 PVDLPWNTLPVK
+1145 PVDLPWSTLPVK
-1157 DVATMYVYYVNGKA
+1157 DVATMYVYYVNGTA
-1171 VNLVIETTFAE
+1171 VNLAIETTFKE

-1196 GYEVSITNE
+1196 GYKVSITND
-1205 VDVEVVMTQLKDNT
+1205 VDVEVVMTQLEDNT
-1219 LTVKLKTGT
+1219 LTVKLKTGA

>member
-1 MTQSQRVLSMDS
+1 MDS

-79 RGTKDDPFVINR
+79 RGTQDDPFVINR

-128 PIGNEE
+128 PIGNES

-154 AKISNLTISNNFSDY
+154 VKISNLTISNKFSDY
-169 QRHPSSIKSISGCN
+169 QRHPSSITSISGCN

-192 EEKKNYAEDAPVA
+192 EEKKDYAEDAPVA
-205 KNFYLDNV
+205 KNFYLDKV
-213 TVKSEE
+213 TVKSKEQ
-219 KENLIGSLAGYVNG
+219 ENLIGSLAGYVNG
-233 KISGIGISNSTISL
+233 KISDIGISNSTISL
-247 PSNKTSFKDYTSNV
+247 PSNNHSFKNYTSNV

-319 LSIWDGNEKARM
+319 LSIWDGSKNSRTQA
-331 QVPTK
+331 PIK
-336 RTVTYNLGGTINE
+336 RTVTYNLDGTINE
-349 AETRVTKWGNDDHT
+349 AETKVTEWGY
-363 DNDGN
+363 DGDRRTGGYPKN
-368 IYYYT
+368 TYYYT
-373 YYNQK
+373 YYDQK

-387 TFCFDPLKR
+387 TFCFDPDDE

-407 EITSALSTEVTTI
+407 EITSTLTCEVTTI

-438 LSMDENGNIVNKTSK
+438 LSMDENGNIVNQTSK
-453 ALATSWFINGQNQIF
+453 ALATSWLANGKNQIF

-474 TQYFLRNVSG
+474 TQYFLRNASG

-492 SEATSWTYDQ
+492 SEATSWTYDK

-518 SDGWNLSFSVSYKIT
+518 SEGWNLSFSVSYKIT
-533 DNSSKYWI
+533 DNTSNFWI

-552 WSNSES
+552 RSNSES
-558 NATLWFIEGEKYATY
+558 NATLWFIEGGKYATY
-573 VNGTKYFLGISS
+573 VNGTKYYLGISS
-585 NNSSVVLT
+585 DNSNVILT
-593 TNQSDAFKFNNGY
+593 TNQSDAFEFNNGY
-606 FSIEKTKR
+606 FSIKR
-614 TWWGE
+614 TEKGFMGLPR
-619 TYPVT
+619 PVT
-624 YYMNTETNY
+624 YYMTTEKNY
-633 SGNSLVIKE
+633 SGNSLVTIKGQQ
-642 THDSKYQ
+642 DWRYQ
-649 TKIFRAADV
+649 TKIFRAAEI
-658 SLSISSDDSRSEL
+658 SLSISSDDSKSEL
-671 TEEATKTTETPTYWT
+671 TGEATKTSETPTYWT
-686 KPTYFPIS
+686 KPTYYPIS
-694 GTNGIPDEKNTGY
+694 GANGIPDEKNTGY

-717 DDPWGDIR
+717 NDPWGDIR
-725 VSIFSKS
+725 VSIYSKNRWQ
-732 EDEGLSNS
+732 GLSNS
-740 GVYDSNNT
+740 GVHDESNT
-748 LQTVYT
+748 LETVYT
-754 IDDSGQHTVSSNDFD
+754 IDDSGEHTVSSNDFD

-784 DNKYISGLHFMDANI
+784 DNDYISGLHFMDAKI
-799 SKDRLI
+799 SKDHLI

-885 QSYVYKYKDG
+885 QSYVYKYNDG

-904 SRQGIKYDLNG
+904 SRQGVKYDLNG

-940 IGKTNS
+940 IGKTSS

-999 TISVYVYTYPKG
+999 TISVYAYTYPKG

-1020 DAALPIVDERKSASF
+1020 DAALPIVDERKNASF
-1035 SLKESFNGDISVSKS
+1035 SLKESFSGDISVSKS

-1082 DITKATGLLSS
+1082 DIAKATGLLSS

-1120 TVTEN
+1120 TVTEK

-1135 IDGKESPVDW
+1135 IDGKESSVDW

-1157 DVATMYVYYVNGKA
+1157 DVATIYVYYVNGKA
-1171 VNLVIETTFAE
+1171 VNLAIETTFKE

-1196 GYEVSITNE
+1196 GYKVSITND

>member
-1 MTQSQRVLSMDS
+1 MDS

-59 RNNVTRN
+59 RNNVARN

-79 RGTKDDPFVINR
+79 RGTQDDPFVINR
-91 PIHLYNLAWLQDV
+91 PIHLYNLSWLQDV

-128 PIGNEE
+128 PIGNEA

-149 TNKSA
+149 TNKSTV
-154 AKISNLTISNNFSDY
+154 KISNLTISNKFSDY
-169 QRHPSSIKSISGCN
+169 QRHPSSITSISGCN

-219 KENLIGSLAGYVNG
+219 QENLIGSLAGYVNG
-233 KISGIGISNSTISL
+233 KISGIGISNSTIRL
-247 PSNKTSFKDYTSNV
+247 PSNNHSFKDYTSNL

-319 LSIWDGNEKARM
+319 LSIWDGSKNSRTQA
-331 QVPTK
+331 PIK
-336 RTVTYNLGGTINE
+336 RNVTYNLDGTINE
-349 AETRVTKWGNDDHT
+349 AETKVTEWGDDGDRT
-363 DNDGN
+363 YSWRKT
-368 IYYYT
+368 YYYT
-373 YYNQK
+373 YYDQK

-387 TFCFDPLKR
+387 TFCFDPSSK
-396 GRSFMTLYGRK
+396 GHYYMTLYGRK
-407 EITSALSTEVTTI
+407 EITSTLTCEVTTVA
-420 TPKILPYRFIAD
+420 PKALPYRFIAD

-438 LSMDENGNIVNKTSK
+438 LSMDENGNIVNQTSK
-453 ALATSWFINGQNQIF
+453 ALASSWFINDQNQIF
-468 TRDNNN
+468 TRDNKNA
-474 TQYFLRNVSG
+474 QYFLRNASG
-484 SLEITTSS
+484 TLEITTSS
-492 SEATSWTYDQ
+492 GEATSWAYDQ
-502 NNNQISN
+502 NNNLISN
-509 ENVFINYSE
+509 GDLFINYSKNR
-518 SDGWNLSFSVSYKIT
+518 GWYLSASAYYKIT
-533 DNSSKYWI
+533 DISSNYWI

-552 WSNSES
+552 KSNSES
-558 NATLWFIEGEKYATY
+558 NATHWYLDGENYATN
-573 VNGTKYFLGISS
+573 VNGTKYYLGISS
-585 NNSSVVLT
+585 NNYNVILT

-606 FSIEKTKR
+606 FSIERTKR
-614 TWWGE
+614 HFWGD
-619 TYPVT
+619 TYTVT
-624 YYMNTETNY
+624 YYMTTEKNY
-633 SGNSLVIKE
+633 SGNSLIASE
-642 THDSKYQ
+642 NQSRQYQ
-649 TKIFRAADV
+649 TKSYQAVEA
-658 SLSISSDDSRSEL
+658 SLSISTDDSKSEIFNDI
-671 TEEATKTTETPTYWT
+671 TKTTETPTYWT
-686 KPTYFPIS
+686 KPTYYPIS

-754 IDDSGQHTVSSNDFD
+754 IDDKGQHTVSSNDFD

-784 DNKYISGLHFMDANI
+784 DNDYISGLHFMDANI
-799 SKDRLI
+799 SKDHLI

-828 SIDFQLQRKG
+828 AIDFHLQRKG

-845 TYYTENTAFFSLHE
+845 TYYTSNTAFFSLHE

-927 PEGYTETVFKTSW
+927 PEGYTKTVFKTSW
-940 IGKTNS
+940 IGKADFS
-946 RLEDYCAY
+946 LKDYYAY

-969 VSEAA
+969 VSGAA

-999 TISVYVYTYPKG
+999 TISVYAYTYPKG

-1020 DAALPIVDERKSASF
+1020 NAALPIVDDRKGASF
-1035 SLKESFNGDISVSKS
+1035 SLKESFSGDISVSKS

-1059 TGNSQNV
+1059 TDQNQNV

-1082 DITKATGLLSS
+1082 DIAKATGLLSS

-1120 TVTEN
+1120 TVTEK

-1135 IDGKESPVDW
+1135 IDGKESSVDW

-1171 VNLVIETTFAE
+1171 VNLAIETTFAE
-1182 NYSETEGTHYYKLT
+1182 NYSESEGTHYYKLT
-1196 GYEVSITNE
+1196 GYKVSITND
-1205 VDVEVVMTQLKDNT
+1205 VDVEVVLTQLKDNT

-1228 GETEADYTTLE
+1228 GETEDDYTTLE
-1239 INVVTT
+1239 VNVVTT
-1245 LTKNS
+1245 LTKSS

>member
-1 MTQSQRVLSMDS
+1 MDS
-13 QLPNNGT
+13 QLPNSGT

-79 RGTKDDPFVINR
+79 RGTQDDPFVINR

-128 PIGNEE
+128 PIGNES
-134 HPFIGELDGFDTVHG
+134 HPFIGELDGFDTIHG

-154 AKISNLTISNNFSDY
+154 AKISNLTISNKFSDY
-169 QRHPSSIKSISGCN
+169 QRHPSSITSISGCN

-192 EEKKNYAEDAPVA
+192 EEKKDYAEDAPVA
-205 KNFYLDNV
+205 KNFYLDKV
-213 TVKSEE
+213 TVKSKEQ
-219 KENLIGSLAGYVNG
+219 ENLIGSLAGYVNG
-233 KISGIGISNSTISL
+233 KISDIGISNSTISL
-247 PSNKTSFKDYTSNV
+247 PSNNHSFKNYTSNV

-275 NTAYEKEVALQS
+275 NTAYEKEVVLQS

-319 LSIWDGNEKARM
+319 RSIWDGNEKSRM

-336 RTVTYNLGGTINE
+336 RTVTYNLDGTINE
-349 AETRVTKWGNDDHT
+349 AETKITEQKEDGNHTYSWGNT
-363 DNDGN
+363 
-368 IYYYT
+368 YYYT
-373 YYNQK
+373 YYDQK

-387 TFCFDPLKR
+387 TFAYDPSDN
-396 GRSFMTLYGRK
+396 GRNFMTLYGRK
-407 EITSALSTEVTTI
+407 EITSTLTCEVTTV
-420 TPKILPYRFIAD
+420 TPKALPYRFIAD

-438 LSMDENGNIVNKTSK
+438 LSMDENGNIVNQTSK
-453 ALATSWFINGQNQIF
+453 ALASPWFINDQNQIF
-468 TRDNNN
+468 TRDSKN
-474 TQYFLRNVSG
+474 TQYFLRNALG
-484 SLEITTSS
+484 TLEITTSS
-492 SEATSWTYDQ
+492 GEATSWTYDQ
-502 NNNQISN
+502 NNNQISDGGL
-509 ENVFINYSE
+509 FINYSE
-518 SDGWNLSFSVSYKIT
+518 NRGWNLSASAYYKIT
-533 DNSSKYWI
+533 DMDSTCWI

-552 WSNSES
+552 ASNSES
-558 NATLWFIEGEKYATY
+558 NATLWYLDGENYATN
-573 VNGTKYFLGISS
+573 VNGTKYYLGISS
-585 NNSSVVLT
+585 NNSNVILT
-593 TNQSDAFKFNNGY
+593 INQSDAFEFNNGY
-606 FSIEKTKR
+606 FSIERGTG
-614 TWWGE
+614 WWN
-619 TYPVT
+619 T
-624 YYMNTETNY
+624 YYMTTEE
-633 SGNSLVIKE
+633 NSLVIKRGRRGWQ
-642 THDSKYQ
+642 YQ
-649 TKIFRAADV
+649 TKLADVSDV
-658 SLSISSDDSRSEL
+658 SLSISTDDSKSEIWN
-671 TEEATKTTETPTYWT
+671 EITKTTETPTYWT

-707 VVSGAYSATD
+707 VVSGAYSATNK
-717 DDPWGDIR
+717 DPWGDIR

-732 EDEGLSNS
+732 SNKGLSNS
-740 GVYDSNNT
+740 GVHDEYNT

-754 IDDSGQHTVSSNDFD
+754 IDDSGEHIVSSSDFD

-784 DNKYISGLHFMDANI
+784 DNDYISGLHFMDANI
-799 SKDRLI
+799 SKDHLI

-828 SIDFQLQRKG
+828 SIDFHLQRKG

-915 NPLTNTTPTKTK
+915 NPLTNTAPTKTK
-927 PEGYTETVFKTSW
+927 PEGYTKTVFNTKW
-940 IGKTNS
+940 IGKADS
-946 RLEDYCAY
+946 SLKDYCAY

-969 VSEAA
+969 VSGAA

-999 TISVYVYTYPKG
+999 TISVYAYTYPKG

-1035 SLKESFNGDISVSKS
+1035 SLKESFSGNISVSKS
-1050 NDSTVQYET
+1050 NDSTIQYET

-1099 ITKITYSLFNEASS
+1099 ITKITYSLFNETSS

-1125 GSTTTTNSTL
+1125 DSTTTTNSTL
-1135 IDGKESPVDW
+1135 IDGKESSVDW
-1145 PVDLPWNTLPVK
+1145 PVDLPWDALPVK
-1157 DVATMYVYYVNGKA
+1157 DVATMYVYYVNGTA
-1171 VNLVIETTFAE
+1171 VNLAIETTFKE
-1182 NYSETEGTHYYKLT
+1182 NYSEAEGTHYYKLT
-1196 GYEVSITNE
+1196 GYKVSITND

-1219 LTVKLKTGT
+1219 LTVKLKTGA

>member
-1 MTQSQRVLSMDS
+1 MDS

-128 PIGNEE
+128 PIGNES

-154 AKISNLTISNNFSDY
+154 VKISNLTISNKFSDY
-169 QRHPSSIKSISGCN
+169 QRHPSSITSISRCN

-205 KNFYLDNV
+205 KNFYLDKV

-219 KENLIGSLAGYVNG
+219 QENLIGSLAGYVNG

-319 LSIWDGNEKARM
+319 LSIWDGSKNSRTQA
-331 QVPTK
+331 PIK
-336 RTVTYNLGGTINE
+336 RTVTYNLDGTINE
-349 AETRVTKWGNDDHT
+349 AETKVTEWGNDGDRT
-363 DNDGN
+363 YSWRKT
-368 IYYYT
+368 YYYT
-373 YYNQK
+373 YYDQK

-387 TFCFDPLKR
+387 TFCFDPSSK
-396 GRSFMTLYGRK
+396 GHYYMTLYGRK
-407 EITSALSTEVTTI
+407 EITSTLTCEVTTVA
-420 TPKILPYRFIAD
+420 PKALPYRFIAD

-438 LSMDENGNIVNKTSK
+438 LSMDENGNIVNQTSK
-453 ALATSWFINGQNQIF
+453 ALASSWFINDQNQIF
-468 TRDNNN
+468 TRDNKNA
-474 TQYFLRNVSG
+474 QYFLRNASG
-484 SLEITTSS
+484 TLEITTSS
-492 SEATSWTYDQ
+492 GEATSWAYDQ
-502 NNNQISN
+502 NNNLISN
-509 ENVFINYSE
+509 GDLFINYSKNR
-518 SDGWNLSFSVSYKIT
+518 GWYLSASAYYKIT
-533 DNSSKYWI
+533 DISSNYWI

-552 WSNSES
+552 KSNSES
-558 NATLWFIEGEKYATY
+558 NATHWYLDGENYATN
-573 VNGTKYFLGISS
+573 VNGTKYYLGISS
-585 NNSSVVLT
+585 NNYNVILT

-606 FSIEKTKR
+606 FSIERTKR
-614 TWWGE
+614 HFWGD
-619 TYPVT
+619 TYTVT
-624 YYMNTETNY
+624 YYMTTEKNY
-633 SGNSLVIKE
+633 SGNSLIASE
-642 THDSKYQ
+642 NQGRQYQ
-649 TKIFRAADV
+649 TKSYQAVEA
-658 SLSISSDDSRSEL
+658 SLSISTDDSKSEIFNDI
-671 TEEATKTTETPTYWT
+671 TKTTETPTYWT
-686 KPTYFPIS
+686 KPTYYPIS

-754 IDDSGQHTVSSNDFD
+754 IDDKGQHTVSSNDFD

-784 DNKYISGLHFMDANI
+784 DNDYISGLHFMDANI
-799 SKDRLI
+799 SKDHLI

-828 SIDFQLQRKG
+828 SIDFHLQRKG

-845 TYYTENTAFFSLHE
+845 TYYTSNTAFFSLHE

-927 PEGYTETVFKTSW
+927 PEGYTKTVFKTSW
-940 IGKTNS
+940 IGKADFS
-946 RLEDYCAY
+946 LKDYYAY

-969 VSEAA
+969 VSGAA

-999 TISVYVYTYPKG
+999 TISVYAYTYPKG

-1035 SLKESFNGDISVSKS
+1035 SLKDSFNGDMSVSKS

-1059 TGNSQNV
+1059 TDQNQNV

-1125 GSTTTTNSTL
+1125 GSTKTTNSTL
-1135 IDGKESPVDW
+1135 IDGKESTVDW

-1157 DVATMYVYYVNGKA
+1157 DVATMYVYYVNGTA
-1171 VNLVIETTFAE
+1171 VNLAIETTFAE
-1182 NYSETEGTHYYKLT
+1182 NYSESEETHYYKLT
-1196 GYEVSITNE
+1196 GYKVSIIND

-1219 LTVKLKTGT
+1219 LIIKLKTGT
-1228 GETEADYTTLE
+1228 GETENDYTTLE
-1239 INVVTT
+1239 VNVVTT
-1245 LTKNS
+1245 LNKNS

>member
-1 MTQSQRVLSMDS
+1 MDS
-13 QLPNNGT
+13 QLPNSGT

-66 IEGKTAGAYFARG
+66 VEGKTAGAYFARG
-79 RGTKDDPFVINR
+79 RGTQDDPFVINR

-128 PIGNEE
+128 PIGNEA
-134 HPFIGELDGFDTVHG
+134 HPFIGELDGFDTIHG

-154 AKISNLTISNNFSDY
+154 VKISNLTVSNNFSDF
-169 QRHPSSIKSISGCN
+169 QRHPSSITSISGCN

-192 EEKKNYAEDAPVA
+192 EGRKDYAEDAPVA

-213 TVKSEE
+213 TVKSKEQ
-219 KENLIGSLAGYVNG
+219 ENLIGSLAGYVNG
-233 KISGIGISNSTISL
+233 KMSDIGISNSTISL
-247 PSNKTSFKDYTSNV
+247 PSNNHSFKNYTSNV

-275 NTAYEKEVALQS
+275 NTAYEKEVVLQS

-319 LSIWDGNEKARM
+319 LSIWDGSKNSRTQA
-331 QVPTK
+331 PIK
-336 RTVTYNLGGTINE
+336 RTVTYNLDGTINE
-349 AETRVTKWGNDDHT
+349 DETKVTEWGDDGDRQDSKWDT
-363 DNDGN
+363 
-368 IYYYT
+368 YYYT
-373 YYNQK
+373 YYDQK

-387 TFCFDPLKR
+387 TFAYDPSDN
-396 GRSFMTLYGRK
+396 GQNFMTLYGRK
-407 EITSALSTEVTTI
+407 EITSTLTCEVTTV
-420 TPKILPYRFIAD
+420 TPKTLPYRFIAD
-432 STGNNY
+432 STDNNY
-438 LSMDENGNIVNKTSK
+438 LSMDENGNIVNQTSK
-453 ALATSWFINGQNQIF
+453 ALASSWFINDQNQIF
-468 TRDNNN
+468 TRDNKN
-474 TQYFLRNVSG
+474 TQYFLRNASG
-484 SLEITTSS
+484 VLEITTSS
-492 SEATSWTYDQ
+492 GEATSWTYDQ
-502 NNNQISN
+502 NNNLISN
-509 ENVFINYSE
+509 GELFINYSE
-518 SDGWNLSFSVSYKIT
+518 NRGWSLSASAYYKIA
-533 DNSSKYWI
+533 DISSNYWI

-552 WSNSES
+552 KSNSES
-558 NATLWFIEGEKYATY
+558 NATHWYLDGENYATN
-573 VNGTKYFLGISS
+573 VNGTKYYLGISS
-585 NNSSVVLT
+585 NNYNVILT

-606 FSIEKTKR
+606 FSIER
-614 TWWGE
+614 TEYDFW
-619 TYPVT
+619 TDTSYTVT
-624 YYMNTETNY
+624 YYMTTERNY
-633 SGNSLVIKE
+633 SGNSL
-642 THDSKYQ
+642 TASTNQNLQYQ
-649 TKIFRAADV
+649 TKLYQAEEA
-658 SLSISSDDSRSEL
+658 SLSISTDDSKSEIFNE
-671 TEEATKTTETPTYWT
+671 TTKTTETPTYWT

-707 VVSGAYSATD
+707 VVSGAYSVTD

-725 VSIFSKS
+725 VSIYSKGRR
-732 EDEGLSNS
+732 EGLSKS
-740 GVYDSNNT
+740 GVYGENSV
-748 LQTVYT
+748 LKTVYT
-754 IDDSGQHTVSSNDFD
+754 IDDKGQHTVSSNDFD
-769 HYTDSKSKFESILAK
+769 HYTDSKSKFETVLAK

-799 SKDRLI
+799 SKDHLI

-811 IKNQEYHKEDGY
+811 IKNQEYHKDDGY

-845 TYYTENTAFFSLHE
+845 TYYTKNTAFFSLHE

-885 QSYVYKYKDG
+885 QSYVYKYNDG

-927 PEGYTETVFKTSW
+927 PEGYSKTVFKTSW
-940 IGKTNS
+940 IGKAGFSLKN
-946 RLEDYCAY
+946 YCAY

-969 VSEAA
+969 VPKAD

-999 TISVYVYTYPKG
+999 TISVYAYTYPKG

-1020 DAALPIVDERKSASF
+1020 DAALPIVDDRKSASF
-1035 SLKESFNGDISVSKS
+1035 SLKESFSGNMSVSKS
-1050 NDSTVQYET
+1050 NDSTIQYET

-1082 DITKATGLLSS
+1082 DIEKATGILSS
-1093 KIVEDT
+1093 KIVEDA
-1099 ITKITYSLFNEASS
+1099 ITKITYSLFNETAS

-1125 GSTTTTNSTL
+1125 GSTTTTNTTYV
-1135 IDGKESPVDW
+1135 DGKESSVDW

-1157 DVATMYVYYVNGKA
+1157 DVATMYVYYVNGTA
-1171 VNLVIETTFAE
+1171 VNLTIETTFKE
-1182 NYSETEGTHYYKLT
+1182 NYSETEGTHYCKLT
-1196 GYEVSITNE
+1196 GYNVSITND
-1205 VDVEVVMTQLKDNT
+1205 VDVEVVMTKLTDNT

-1239 INVVTT
+1239 INVMTT

>member
-1 MTQSQRVLSMDS
+1 MDS
-13 QLPNNGT
+13 QLPNSGT

-39 GVILAAGISTTAFSF
+39 GVILAAGISTTTFSF

-79 RGTKDDPFVINR
+79 RGTQDDPFVINR

-128 PIGNEE
+128 AIGNES

-154 AKISNLTISNNFSDY
+154 AKISNLTISNDFSDY
-169 QRHPSSIKSISGCN
+169 QRHPSSITSISGCN

-205 KNFYLDNV
+205 KNFYLDKV
-213 TVKSEE
+213 TVKSKEQ
-219 KENLIGSLAGYVNG
+219 ENLIGSLAGYVNG

-247 PSNKTSFKDYTSNV
+247 PSDNRSFKHYTNNL

-275 NTAYEKEVALQS
+275 NTAYEKEVTLQA

-319 LSIWDGNEKARM
+319 RSIWDGNEMSRTR
-331 QVPTK
+331 VPTK
-336 RTVTYNLGGTINE
+336 RTVTYNLDGTINE
-349 AETRVTKWGNDDHT
+349 DETNVTEWGYDGERTANDAKNT
-363 DNDGN
+363 S
-368 IYYYT
+368 YYYT
-373 YYNQK
+373 YCDQK
-378 NAGEISSSY
+378 NGGEISSSY
-387 TFCFDPLKR
+387 TFAYDPSDN
-396 GRSFMTLYGRK
+396 GQYYMTLYGRK
-407 EITSALSTEVTTI
+407 KITSTRTCEVTTV
-420 TPKILPYRFIAD
+420 TPKPVPYRFIAD
-432 STGNNY
+432 STSNNY
-438 LSMDENGNIVNKTSK
+438 LSMDENGNIVNQTSK
-453 ALATSWFINGQNQIF
+453 AIATSWFINDQNQIF
-468 TRDNNN
+468 TRDNKNA
-474 TQYFLRNVSG
+474 QYFLRNASG
-484 SLEITTSS
+484 ALEITTSS
-492 SEATSWTYDQ
+492 GEATSWAYDQ
-502 NNNQISN
+502 NNNLISN
-509 ENVFINYSE
+509 GDLFINYSE
-518 SDGWNLSFSVSYKIT
+518 NRGWYLSASAYYKIT
-533 DNSSKYWI
+533 DMGSAYWI
-541 CNNGTTLTMPN
+541 CNSGTTLTMPN
-552 WSNSES
+552 KSNSES
-558 NATLWFIEGEKYATY
+558 NATRWYLDGENYATN
-573 VNGTKYFLGISS
+573 VNGTKYYLGISS
-585 NNSSVVLT
+585 NNYNVILT

-606 FSIEKTKR
+606 FSIER
-614 TWWGE
+614 TEYDFW
-619 TYPVT
+619 TDTSYIVT
-624 YYMNTETNY
+624 YYMTTERNY
-633 SGNSLVIKE
+633 SGNSL
-642 THDSKYQ
+642 TASTNQNWQYQ
-649 TKIFRAADV
+649 TKLYQAEKA
-658 SLSISSDDSRSEL
+658 SLSISTDDSKSEIFNE
-671 TEEATKTTETPTYWT
+671 TTKTTETPTYWT

-717 DDPWGDIR
+717 NDPWGDIR
-725 VSIFSKS
+725 VSIYSKS
-732 EDEGLSNS
+732 WRNGLYNS
-740 GVYDSNNT
+740 GVYGKNST

-754 IDDSGQHTVSSNDFD
+754 IDDKGQHTVSSNDFD

-784 DNKYISGLHFMDANI
+784 DNKYISGLHFMDASI

-845 TYYTENTAFFSLHE
+845 TYYTQNTAFFSLHE

-885 QSYVYKYKDG
+885 QSYVYKYEDG

-927 PEGYTETVFKTSW
+927 PEGYSKTVFKTSW
-940 IGKTNS
+940 IGKADFSLKN
-946 RLEDYCAY
+946 YCAY

-969 VSEAA
+969 VSGAA

-999 TISVYVYTYPKG
+999 TINVYAYTFPKG

-1035 SLKESFNGDISVSKS
+1035 SLKESFSGNISVSKS

-1059 TGNSQNV
+1059 TDQNQNV

-1077 KGNGV
+1077 KGNGA

-1125 GSTTTTNSTL
+1125 DSTTTTNSTL

-1145 PVDLPWNTLPVK
+1145 PVDLPWSTLPVK
-1157 DVATMYVYYVNGKA
+1157 DVATMYVYYVNGTA
-1171 VNLVIETTFAE
+1171 VNLAIETTFKE

-1196 GYEVSITNE
+1196 GYKVSITND
-1205 VDVEVVMTQLKDNT
+1205 VDVEVVMAQLKDNT
-1219 LTVKLKTGT
+1219 LTVKLKTGA

>member
-1 MTQSQRVLSMDS
+1 MDS

-79 RGTKDDPFVINR
+79 RGTQDDPFVINR

-128 PIGNEE
+128 PIGNEA

-154 AKISNLTISNNFSDY
+154 VKISNLTISNKFSDF
-169 QRHPSSIKSISGCN
+169 QRHPSSITSISGCN

-192 EEKKNYAEDAPVA
+192 EEKKDYAEDAPVA
-205 KNFYLDNV
+205 KNFYLDKV

-219 KENLIGSLAGYVNG
+219 QENLIGSLAGYVNG
-233 KISGIGISNSTISL
+233 KISDIGISNSIIRL
-247 PSNKTSFKDYTSNV
+247 PSNNHSFKDYTSNL

-319 LSIWDGNEKARM
+319 LSIWNGNEMSRTQA
-331 QVPTK
+331 PTK
-336 RTVTYNLGGTINE
+336 RTVTYNLDGTINE
-349 AETRVTKWGNDDHT
+349 AETMVTEWKE
-363 DNDGN
+363 DGN
-368 IYYYT
+368 RTYSWRKTYYYT

-387 TFCFDPLKR
+387 TFCFDPSSK
-396 GRSFMTLYGRK
+396 GHYYMTLYGRK
-407 EITSALSTEVTTI
+407 EITSTLTCEVTTVA
-420 TPKILPYRFIAD
+420 PKALPYRFIAD
-432 STGNNY
+432 STDNNY
-438 LSMDENGNIVNKTSK
+438 LSMDANGNIVNQTSK
-453 ALATSWFINGQNQIF
+453 AFASPWFINDQNQIF
-468 TRDNNN
+468 TRDSKN
-474 TQYFLRNVSG
+474 TQYFLRNALG
-484 SLEITTSS
+484 ILEITTSS
-492 SEATSWTYDQ
+492 GEATSWTYDQ
-502 NNNQISN
+502 NNNQISDGGL
-509 ENVFINYSE
+509 FINYSE
-518 SDGWNLSFSVSYKIT
+518 NRGWNLSASAYYKIT
-533 DNSSKYWI
+533 DMGSTYWI

-552 WSNSES
+552 TSNSES
-558 NATLWFIEGEKYATY
+558 NATRWYLDGENYATN
-573 VNGTKYFLGISS
+573 VNGTKYYLGISS
-585 NNSSVVLT
+585 NNSNVILT

-606 FSIEKTKR
+606 FSIER
-614 TWWGE
+614 AGRWPWQSNI
-619 TYPVT
+619 T
-624 YYMNTETNY
+624 YYMTTEKNY
-633 SGNSLVIKE
+633 SGNSLIASE
-642 THDSKYQ
+642 NQSWQYQ
-649 TKIFRAADV
+649 TKSYQAAEA
-658 SLSISSDDSRSEL
+658 SLSISTDDSKSEIFNDI
-671 TEEATKTTETPTYWT
+671 TKTTETPTYWT
-686 KPTYFPIS
+686 KPTYYPIS
-694 GTNGIPDEKNTGY
+694 GTSGIPDEKNTGY

-732 EDEGLSNS
+732 SREGLSNS

-754 IDDSGQHTVSSNDFD
+754 IDDKGQHTVSSSDFD

-784 DNKYISGLHFMDANI
+784 DNDYISGLHFMDAKI
-799 SKDRLI
+799 SKDHLI

-828 SIDFQLQRKG
+828 AIDFHLQRKG

-885 QSYVYKYKDG
+885 QSYVYKYEDG

-927 PEGYTETVFKTSW
+927 PEGYTKTVFKTSW
-940 IGKTNS
+940 IGKADFS
-946 RLEDYCAY
+946 LKDYYAY

-969 VSEAA
+969 VSGAA

-999 TISVYVYTYPKG
+999 TISVYAYTYPKG

-1050 NDSTVQYET
+1050 NDSTIQYET
-1059 TGNSQNV
+1059 TSNSQNV

-1135 IDGKESPVDW
+1135 IDGKESSVDW
-1145 PVDLPWNTLPVK
+1145 PVDLPWDTLPVK

-1171 VNLVIETTFAE
+1171 VNLTIETTFAE

-1196 GYEVSITNE
+1196 GYKVSITND
-1205 VDVEVVMTQLKDNT
+1205 VDVEVVLTQLKDNT
-1219 LTVKLKTGT
+1219 LIIKLKTGA
-1228 GETEADYTTLE
+1228 GETEDDYTTLE
-1239 INVVTT
+1239 VNVVTT

>member
-1 MTQSQRVLSMDS
+1 MDS
-13 QLPNNGT
+13 QLPNSGT

-79 RGTKDDPFVINR
+79 RGTQDDPFVINR

-128 PIGNEE
+128 PIGNES
-134 HPFIGELDGFDTVHG
+134 HPFIGELDGFDTIHG

-154 AKISNLTISNNFSDY
+154 AKISNLTISNKFSDY
-169 QRHPSSIKSISGCN
+169 QRHPSSITSISGCN

-192 EEKKNYAEDAPVA
+192 EEKKDYAEDAPVA
-205 KNFYLDNV
+205 KNFYLDKV
-213 TVKSEE
+213 TVKSKEQ
-219 KENLIGSLAGYVNG
+219 ENLIGSLAGYVNG
-233 KISGIGISNSTISL
+233 KISDIGISNSTISL
-247 PSNKTSFKDYTSNV
+247 PSNNHSFKNYTSNV

-275 NTAYEKEVALQS
+275 NTAYEKEVVLQS

-319 LSIWDGNEKARM
+319 LSIWDGNEKSRM

-336 RTVTYNLGGTINE
+336 RTVTYNLDGTINE
-349 AETRVTKWGNDDHT
+349 AETKITEQKEDGNHTYSWGNT
-363 DNDGN
+363 
-368 IYYYT
+368 YYYT
-373 YYNQK
+373 YYDQK

-387 TFCFDPLKR
+387 TFAYDPSDN
-396 GRSFMTLYGRK
+396 GRNFMTLYGRK
-407 EITSALSTEVTTI
+407 EITSTLTCEVTTV
-420 TPKILPYRFIAD
+420 TPKALPYRFIAD

-438 LSMDENGNIVNKTSK
+438 LSMDENGNIVNQTSK
-453 ALATSWFINGQNQIF
+453 ALASPWFINDQNQIF
-468 TRDNNN
+468 TRDSKN
-474 TQYFLRNVSG
+474 TQYFLRNALG
-484 SLEITTSS
+484 TLEITTSS
-492 SEATSWTYDQ
+492 GEATSWTYDQ
-502 NNNQISN
+502 NNNQISDGGL
-509 ENVFINYSE
+509 FINYSE
-518 SDGWNLSFSVSYKIT
+518 NRGWNLSASAYYKIT
-533 DNSSKYWI
+533 DMDSTCWI

-552 WSNSES
+552 ASNSES
-558 NATLWFIEGEKYATY
+558 NATLWYLDGENYATN
-573 VNGTKYFLGISS
+573 VNGTKYYLGISS
-585 NNSSVVLT
+585 NNSNVILT
-593 TNQSDAFKFNNGY
+593 INQSDAFEFNNGY
-606 FSIEKTKR
+606 FSIERGTG
-614 TWWGE
+614 WWN
-619 TYPVT
+619 T
-624 YYMNTETNY
+624 YYMTTEE
-633 SGNSLVIKE
+633 NSLVIKRGRRGWQ
-642 THDSKYQ
+642 YQ
-649 TKIFRAADV
+649 TKLADVSDV
-658 SLSISSDDSRSEL
+658 SLSISTDDSKSEIWN
-671 TEEATKTTETPTYWT
+671 EITKTTETPTYWT

-707 VVSGAYSATD
+707 VVSGAYSATNK
-717 DDPWGDIR
+717 DPWGDIR

-732 EDEGLSNS
+732 SNKGLSNS
-740 GVYDSNNT
+740 GVHGKYNT

-754 IDDSGQHTVSSNDFD
+754 IDDSGEHIVSSSDFD

-784 DNKYISGLHFMDANI
+784 DNDYISGLHFMDANI
-799 SKDRLI
+799 SKDHLI

-828 SIDFQLQRKG
+828 SIDFHLQRKG

-915 NPLTNTTPTKTK
+915 NPLTNTAPTKTK
-927 PEGYTETVFKTSW
+927 PEGYTKTVFNTKW
-940 IGKTNS
+940 IGKADS
-946 RLEDYCAY
+946 SLKDYCAY

-969 VSEAA
+969 VSGAA

-999 TISVYVYTYPKG
+999 TISVYAYTYPKG

-1035 SLKESFNGDISVSKS
+1035 SLKKSFNGDISVSKS
-1050 NDSTVQYET
+1050 NDSTIQYKT

-1099 ITKITYSLFNEASS
+1099 ITKITYSLFNETSS

-1125 GSTTTTNSTL
+1125 DSTTTTNSTL
-1135 IDGKESPVDW
+1135 IDGKESSVDW
-1145 PVDLPWNTLPVK
+1145 PVDLPWDALPVK
-1157 DVATMYVYYVNGKA
+1157 DVATMYVYYVNGTA
-1171 VNLVIETTFAE
+1171 VNLAIETTFKE
-1182 NYSETEGTHYYKLT
+1182 NYSEAEGTHYYKLT
-1196 GYEVSITNE
+1196 GYKVSITND

-1219 LTVKLKTGT
+1219 LTVKLKTGA

>member
-1 MTQSQRVLSMDS
+1 MDS
-13 QLPNNGT
+13 QLPNSGT

-30 KKIIAATLV
+30 KKVITATLV

-79 RGTKDDPFVINR
+79 RGTQDDPFVINR

-120 DMTGWTLP
+120 DMNGWTLP
-128 PIGNEE
+128 PIGNEA
-134 HPFIGELDGFDTVHG
+134 HPFIGELDGFDTIHG

-154 AKISNLTISNNFSDY
+154 VKISNLTISNKFSDY
-169 QRHPSSIKSISGCN
+169 QRHPSSITSISGCN

-192 EEKKNYAEDAPVA
+192 EEKKDYAEDAPVA

-219 KENLIGSLAGYVNG
+219 QENLIGSLAGYVNG

-247 PSNKTSFKDYTSNV
+247 PSNKTSFKDYTNNV

-275 NTAYEKEVALQS
+275 NAAYEKEVALQS
-287 SDLDTS
+287 SVLDTS

-319 LSIWDGNEKARM
+319 LSIWDGNEKSRM

-336 RTVTYNLGGTINE
+336 RTVTYNLDGTINE
-349 AETRVTKWGNDDHT
+349 AETKITEQKEDGNHTYSWGNT
-363 DNDGN
+363 
-368 IYYYT
+368 YYYT
-373 YYNQK
+373 YYDQK

-387 TFCFDPLKR
+387 TFAYDPSDN
-396 GRSFMTLYGRK
+396 GRNFMTLYGRK
-407 EITSALSTEVTTI
+407 EITSTLTCEVTTV
-420 TPKILPYRFIAD
+420 TPKALPYRFIAD

-438 LSMDENGNIVNKTSK
+438 LSMDENGNIVNQTSK
-453 ALATSWFINGQNQIF
+453 ALASPWFINDQNQIF
-468 TRDNNN
+468 TRDSKN
-474 TQYFLRNVSG
+474 TQYFLRNASG
-484 SLEITTSS
+484 TLEITISS
-492 SEATSWTYDQ
+492 GEATSWTYDQ
-502 NNNQISN
+502 NNNQISDGGL
-509 ENVFINYSE
+509 FINYSE
-518 SDGWNLSFSVSYKIT
+518 NRGWNLSASAYYKIT
-533 DNSSKYWI
+533 DMDSTYWI

-552 WSNSES
+552 TSNSES
-558 NATLWFIEGEKYATY
+558 NATLWYLDGENYATN
-573 VNGTKYFLGISS
+573 VNGTKYYLGISS
-585 NNSSVVLT
+585 NNSNVVLT
-593 TNQSDAFKFNNGY
+593 TNQSDAFEFNNGY
-606 FSIEKTKR
+606 FSIERGTS
-614 TWWGE
+614 WWS
-619 TYPVT
+619 TT
-624 YYMNTETNY
+624 YYMTTEE
-633 SGNSLVIKE
+633 NSLVINWGRPGW
-642 THDSKYQ
+642 KYQ
-649 TKIFRAADV
+649 TKLADVSDV
-658 SLSISSDDSRSEL
+658 SLSISTDDSKSEIWN
-671 TEEATKTTETPTYWT
+671 EITKTTETPTYWT

-707 VVSGAYSATD
+707 VVSGAYSATNK
-717 DDPWGDIR
+717 DPWGDIR

-732 EDEGLSNS
+732 EGNGLSNS
-740 GVYDSNNT
+740 GVHDEYNT
-748 LQTVYT
+748 LDTVYT
-754 IDDSGQHTVSSNDFD
+754 IDDSGEHTVSSNDFD

-784 DNKYISGLHFMDANI
+784 DNKYISGLHFMDAKI
-799 SKDRLI
+799 SKDHLI

-828 SIDFQLQRKG
+828 AIDFHLQRKG

-845 TYYTENTAFFSLHE
+845 TYYTKNTAFFSLHE

-866 ISNIREIS
+866 ISSIREIS

-885 QSYVYKYKDG
+885 QSYVYKYEDG

-927 PEGYTETVFKTSW
+927 PEGYSKTVFKTSW
-940 IGKTNS
+940 IGKTSS
-946 RLEDYCAY
+946 RLKNYCAY

-969 VSEAA
+969 VSGEA

-999 TISVYVYTYPKG
+999 TISVYAYTYPKG

-1035 SLKESFNGDISVSKS
+1035 SLKESFSGNISVSKS
-1050 NDSTVQYET
+1050 NDSTIQYET

-1125 GSTTTTNSTL
+1125 GSTKTTNSTL
-1135 IDGKESPVDW
+1135 IDGKESSVDW

-1157 DVATMYVYYVNGKA
+1157 DVATMYVYYVNGTA
-1171 VNLVIETTFAE
+1171 VNLAIETTFKE

-1196 GYEVSITNE
+1196 GYKVSITND

-1219 LTVKLKTGT
+1219 LIIKLKTGT
-1228 GETEADYTTLE
+1228 GETEDDYTTLE

>member
-1 MTQSQRVLSMDS
+1 MDS

-30 KKIIAATLV
+30 KKIIAAALV

-120 DMTGWTLP
+120 DMAGWTLP
-128 PIGNEE
+128 PIGNEV

-154 AKISNLTISNNFSDY
+154 VKISNLTISNKFSDF
-169 QRHPSSIKSISGCN
+169 QRHPSSITSISGCN

-192 EEKKNYAEDAPVA
+192 EEKKDYAEDAPVA
-205 KNFYLDNV
+205 KNFYLDKV

-219 KENLIGSLAGYVNG
+219 QENLIGSLAGYVNG
-233 KISGIGISNSTISL
+233 KISGIGISNSTIRL
-247 PSNKTSFKDYTSNV
+247 PSNNHSFKDYTSNL

-319 LSIWDGNEKARM
+319 LSIWNGNEMSRT

-336 RTVTYNLGGTINE
+336 RIVTYNLDGTINE
-349 AETRVTKWGNDDHT
+349 AETMVTERKE
-363 DNDGN
+363 DGN
-368 IYYYT
+368 RTDTQGNTYYYT
-373 YYNQK
+373 YYDQK

-387 TFCFDPLKR
+387 TFAYDPSDN
-396 GRSFMTLYGRK
+396 GRNFMTLYGRK
-407 EITSALSTEVTTI
+407 EITSTLTCEVTTVV
-420 TPKILPYRFIAD
+420 PKALPYRFIAD

-438 LSMDENGNIVNKTSK
+438 LSMNENGNIVNQTSK
-453 ALATSWFINGQNQIF
+453 ALASSWFINDKNQIF
-468 TRDNNN
+468 TRDDNN
-474 TQYFLRNVSG
+474 TQHFLRNASG
-484 SLEITTSS
+484 TLEITISS
-492 SEATSWTYDQ
+492 GEATSWTYDQ

-509 ENVFINYSE
+509 EGLFINYSGNR
-518 SDGWNLSFSVSYKIT
+518 GWNLSVSAYYKIT
-533 DNSSKYWI
+533 DMDSTYWI

-552 WSNSES
+552 SSNSES
-558 NATLWFIEGEKYATY
+558 NATLWYLDGENYATN
-573 VNGTKYFLGISS
+573 VNGTKYYLGISS
-585 NNSSVVLT
+585 NNSNVILT

-606 FSIEKTKR
+606 FSIERIKKYLF
-614 TWWGE
+614 WE
-619 TYPVT
+619 TTVT
-624 YYMNTETNY
+624 YYMTTETSNY
-633 SGNSLVIKE
+633 SGNSLAVSEDQNWRYQIKI
-642 THDSKYQ
+642 YQ
-649 TKIFRAADV
+649 TAEV
-658 SLSISSDDSRSEL
+658 SLSISEDDSKSEIFNE
-671 TEEATKTTETPTYWT
+671 TTKTTETPTYWT
-686 KPTYFPIS
+686 KPTYYPIS
-694 GTNGIPDEKNTGY
+694 ATNGIPDEKNTGY

-717 DDPWGDIR
+717 YDPWGDIR

-732 EDEGLSNS
+732 SREGLSNS
-740 GVYDSNNT
+740 GVHDSNNT

-754 IDDSGQHTVSSNDFD
+754 IDDKGQHTVSSNDFD
-769 HYTDSKSKFESILAK
+769 HYTDSKSKFETVLAK
-784 DNKYISGLHFMDANI
+784 DNDYISGLHFMDANI
-799 SKDRLI
+799 SKDHLI

-811 IKNQEYHKEDGY
+811 IKNQEYHKEDKY

-845 TYYTENTAFFSLHE
+845 TYYTQNTAFFSLHE

-885 QSYVYKYKDG
+885 QSYVYKYNDG

-927 PEGYTETVFKTSW
+927 PEGYSKTVFKTSW
-940 IGKTNS
+940 IGKTSS
-946 RLEDYCAY
+946 RLENYCAY

-969 VSEAA
+969 VSGAA

-999 TISVYVYTYPKG
+999 IISVYAYTYPKG

-1050 NDSTVQYET
+1050 NDSTIQYET
-1059 TGNSQNV
+1059 TSNSQNV

-1082 DITKATGLLSS
+1082 DIAKATGLLSS

-1135 IDGKESPVDW
+1135 IDGKESSVDW
-1145 PVDLPWNTLPVK
+1145 PVDLPWDALPVK

-1196 GYEVSITNE
+1196 GYKVSITND
-1205 VDVEVVMTQLKDNT
+1205 VDVEVVLTQLKDNT
-1219 LTVKLKTGT
+1219 LTIKLKTGT
-1228 GETEADYTTLE
+1228 GETEDDYTTLE
-1239 INVVTT
+1239 VNVVTT

>member
-1 MTQSQRVLSMDS
+1 MDS
-13 QLPNNGT
+13 QLPNSGT

-79 RGTKDDPFVINR
+79 RGTQDDPFVINR

-128 PIGNEE
+128 PIGNES

-149 TNKSA
+149 TNESA
-154 AKISNLTISNNFSDY
+154 VKISNLTISNKFSDY
-169 QRHPSSIKSISGCN
+169 QSHPSSITSISGCN

-192 EEKKNYAEDAPVA
+192 EEKKDYAEDAPVA
-205 KNFYLDNV
+205 KNFYLDKV

-219 KENLIGSLAGYVNG
+219 QENLIGSLAGYVNG

-247 PSNKTSFKDYTSNV
+247 PASNHSYKDYTSNV

-275 NTAYEKEVALQS
+275 NAAYEKEVTLQA

-319 LSIWDGNEKARM
+319 LSIWDGSKNSRTQA
-331 QVPTK
+331 PIK
-336 RTVTYNLGGTINE
+336 RTVTYNLDGTINE
-349 AETRVTKWGNDDHT
+349 AETKVTEWGNDGDRT
-363 DNDGN
+363 YSWRKT
-368 IYYYT
+368 YYYT
-373 YYNQK
+373 YYDQK

-387 TFCFDPLKR
+387 TFCFDPSSK
-396 GRSFMTLYGRK
+396 GHYYMTLYGRK
-407 EITSALSTEVTTI
+407 EITSTLTCEVTTVA
-420 TPKILPYRFIAD
+420 PKALPYRFIAD

-438 LSMDENGNIVNKTSK
+438 LSMDENGNIVNQTSK
-453 ALATSWFINGQNQIF
+453 ALASSWFINDQNQIF
-468 TRDNNN
+468 TRDNKNA
-474 TQYFLRNVSG
+474 QYFLRNASG
-484 SLEITTSS
+484 TLEITTSS
-492 SEATSWTYDQ
+492 GEATSWAYDQ
-502 NNNQISN
+502 NNNLISN
-509 ENVFINYSE
+509 GDLFINYSKNR
-518 SDGWNLSFSVSYKIT
+518 GWYLSASAYYKIT
-533 DNSSKYWI
+533 DISSNYWI

-552 WSNSES
+552 KSNSES
-558 NATLWFIEGEKYATY
+558 NATHWYLDGENYATN
-573 VNGTKYFLGISS
+573 VNGTKYYLGISS
-585 NNSSVVLT
+585 NNYNVILT

-606 FSIEKTKR
+606 FSIERTKR
-614 TWWGE
+614 HFWGD
-619 TYPVT
+619 TYTVT
-624 YYMNTETNY
+624 YYMTTEKNY
-633 SGNSLVIKE
+633 SGNSLIASE
-642 THDSKYQ
+642 NQSRQYQ
-649 TKIFRAADV
+649 TKSYQAVEA
-658 SLSISSDDSRSEL
+658 SLSISTDDSKSEIFNDI
-671 TEEATKTTETPTYWT
+671 TKTTETPTYWT
-686 KPTYFPIS
+686 KPTYYPIS

-754 IDDSGQHTVSSNDFD
+754 IDDKGQHTVSSNDFD
-769 HYTDSKSKFESILAK
+769 HYTDSKSKFESILDK
-784 DNKYISGLHFMDANI
+784 DNDYISGLHFMDAKI
-799 SKDRLI
+799 SKDHFI

-940 IGKTNS
+940 IGKTSS

-969 VSEAA
+969 VSGAA

-999 TISVYVYTYPKG
+999 TISVYAYTYPKG

-1035 SLKESFNGDISVSKS
+1035 SLKESFSGNISVSKS
-1050 NDSTVQYET
+1050 NYSTIQYET
-1059 TGNSQNV
+1059 TNQNQNV

-1082 DITKATGLLSS
+1082 DIAKATGLLSS

-1125 GSTTTTNSTL
+1125 GSTKTTNSTL
-1135 IDGKESPVDW
+1135 IDGKESSVDW

-1171 VNLVIETTFAE
+1171 VNLAIETTFAE

-1196 GYEVSITNE
+1196 GYKVSIIND

-1219 LTVKLKTGT
+1219 LTIKLKTGT
-1228 GETEADYTTLE
+1228 GETEDDYTTLE
-1239 INVVTT
+1239 VNVVTT

>member
-1 MTQSQRVLSMDS
+1 MDS

-30 KKIIAATLV
+30 KKIIAAALV

-120 DMTGWTLP
+120 DMAGWTLP
-128 PIGNEE
+128 PIGNEV

-154 AKISNLTISNNFSDY
+154 VKISNLTISNKFSDF
-169 QRHPSSIKSISGCN
+169 QRHPSSITSISGCN

-192 EEKKNYAEDAPVA
+192 EEKKDYAEDTPVA
-205 KNFYLDNV
+205 KNFYLDKV

-219 KENLIGSLAGYVNG
+219 QENLIGSLAGYVNG
-233 KISGIGISNSTISL
+233 KISGIGISNSTIRL
-247 PSNKTSFKDYTSNV
+247 PSNNHSFKDYTSNL

-319 LSIWDGNEKARM
+319 LSIWNGNEMSRTQA
-331 QVPTK
+331 PTK
-336 RTVTYNLGGTINE
+336 RIVTYNLDGTINE
-349 AETRVTKWGNDDHT
+349 AETMVTERKE
-363 DNDGN
+363 DGN
-368 IYYYT
+368 RTDTQGNTYYYT
-373 YYNQK
+373 YYDQK

-387 TFCFDPLKR
+387 TFAYDPSDN
-396 GRSFMTLYGRK
+396 GRNFMTLYGRK
-407 EITSALSTEVTTI
+407 EITSTLTCEVTTVV
-420 TPKILPYRFIAD
+420 PKALPYRFIAD
-432 STGNNY
+432 STDNNY
-438 LSMDENGNIVNKTSK
+438 LSMDKNGNIVNQTSK
-453 ALATSWFINGQNQIF
+453 ALASSWFINDQNQIF
-468 TRDNNN
+468 TRDNKN
-474 TQYFLRNVSG
+474 TQYFLRNASG
-484 SLEITTSS
+484 TLEITASS
-492 SEATSWTYDQ
+492 GEATSWTYDQ

-509 ENVFINYSE
+509 GGLYINYSE
-518 SDGWNLSFSVSYKIT
+518 NRGWNLSASAYYKIT
-533 DNSSKYWI
+533 DMDSTYWI

-552 WSNSES
+552 TSNSES
-558 NATLWFIEGEKYATY
+558 NATLWYLDGENYATN
-573 VNGTKYFLGISS
+573 VNGTKYYLGISS
-585 NNSSVVLT
+585 DNSNVVLT
-593 TNQSDAFKFNNGY
+593 TNQNDAFKFNNGH
-606 FSIEKTKR
+606 FSIERTKKFLY
-614 TWWGE
+614 WE
-619 TYPVT
+619 TTIP
-624 YYMNTETNY
+624 YYMTTETSNY
-633 SGNSLVIKE
+633 SGNSLTVSENENQSWQYQIK
-642 THDSKYQ
+642 SYQ
-649 TKIFRAADV
+649 TAEV
-658 SLSISSDDSRSEL
+658 SLSISTDDSKSSIWNEI
-671 TEEATKTTETPTYWT
+671 TKTTETPTYWT
-686 KPTYFPIS
+686 KPTYYPIS

-717 DDPWGDIR
+717 YDPWGDIR
-725 VSIFSKS
+725 VSIYSKNRWQ
-732 EDEGLSNS
+732 GLSNS
-740 GVYDSNNT
+740 GVHGESNT
-748 LQTVYT
+748 LETVYT
-754 IDDSGQHTVSSNDFD
+754 IDDNGTHTVSSNSFD

-784 DNKYISGLHFMDANI
+784 DNDYISGLHFMDANI
-799 SKDRLI
+799 SKNHLI

-828 SIDFQLQRKG
+828 AIDFHLQRKG

-845 TYYTENTAFFSLHE
+845 TYYTKNNAFFSLHE

-885 QSYVYKYKDG
+885 QSYVYKYNDE

-904 SRQGIKYDLNG
+904 SRQGVKYDLNG
-915 NPLTNTTPTKTK
+915 NPLTNTTPTKAK
-927 PEGYTETVFKTSW
+927 PEGYTKTVFKTSW
-940 IGKTNS
+940 IGKTSS
-946 RLEDYCAY
+946 RLENYCAY

-969 VSEAA
+969 VPEAD

-999 TISVYVYTYPKG
+999 TISVYAYTYPKG

-1050 NDSTVQYET
+1050 NDSTIQYET
-1059 TGNSQNV
+1059 TSNS
-1066 VTEYMFHGYTV
+1066 
-1077 KGNGV
+1077 
-1082 DITKATGLLSS
+1082 
-1093 KIVEDT
+1093 
-1099 ITKITYSLFNEASS
+1099 
-1113 TTIYKKT
+1113 
-1120 TVTEN
+1120 
-1125 GSTTTTNSTL
+1125 
-1135 IDGKESPVDW
+1135 
-1145 PVDLPWNTLPVK
+1145 
-1157 DVATMYVYYVNGKA
+1157 
-1171 VNLVIETTFAE
+1171 
-1182 NYSETEGTHYYKLT
+1182 
-1196 GYEVSITNE
+1196 
-1205 VDVEVVMTQLKDNT
+1205 
-1219 LTVKLKTGT
+1219 
-1228 GETEADYTTLE
+1228 
-1239 INVVTT
+1239 
-1245 LTKNS
+1245 